1 MNKNT
6 QNKNRKMSKLSSYL
20 KVSCSALILSS
31 SLVGYGFTKD
41 AFAATQDS
49 QTPSSENT
57 KHIQKDLQDAINK
70 AKKDI
75 NQLKSLSAVELK
87 SYKEDIESA
96 KDRTEIKDIIKEA
109 KKENTATAQENATD
123 VSNKDNNIETDS
135 TESPS
140 TQDVSTEEK
149 ATTTNDDDT
158 SADNTS
164 NTSSELDKIVSDL
177 DDLSNKVDTSQQND
191 ATTNESSTS
200 ESNTFENTTD
210 EVTKEEPTTEES
222 TKEEPTTESNSNQTT
237 SSKSHSSVVDK
248 LDSIKNDIDSAKKDI
263 ESSKDNTSNQLSSNE
278 NSTEEATT
286 ESIEKDDSTKET
298 PSTENTTRSSS
309 NHHLLDGLAELNNI
323 NKDQNLDNDALHHQ
337 FDKINNQLSEAEK
350 INQDIS
356 KIEKDQA
363 DSSHLYINRKLDQL
377 SDLRNKVQ
385 NQADL
390 AKKDKQAIDNDIE
403 TVRKNVE
410 NNRDII
416 LNRLQ
421 QASDKQRAAED
432 VLNSVLSKNEAQ
444 DILKNI
450 KTKGQSD
457 KQIADQIMEQI
468 DGLTSTTSDDIL
480 KSMLEQATNK
490 EDLLKTIL
498 STRLGQNE
506 AATIAKR
513 LANAHLTNSQI
524 VDRLKQAF
532 NQQGLVS
539 GDDILNNILDKTS
552 NRKKAIETMLAT
564 KLNQAKANA
573 LADIISRVQSDK
585 ANALDLVKSTIN
597 GKANDLL
604 QLQNNLGQAKNRLN
618 YILDPIL
625 NRPSL
630 LDRITGNTSGSNLG
644 SSLLGNGLDLL
655 GGLTGNNLL
664 GNLPSG
670 SSLLDGLT
678 NGNSLLDGISDIPNP
693 TQGLSLGNLGDDGL
707 LSGLFNDDGNL
718 SLPATGE
725 AIKKNWV
732 PIAAV
737 IAIAGGALVWF
748 SRRKHHQSNN

>member
-6 QNKNRKMSKLSSYL
+6 QNENRKMSKLSSYL

-41 AFAATQDS
+41 AFAATQDAE
-49 QTPSSENT
+49 TATSET
-57 KHIQKDLQDAINK
+57 STHVQKDLKDAINK

-75 NQLKSLSAVELK
+75 KQLKHLSAVELK

-96 KDRTEIKDIIKEA
+96 KNQTEIKNIIKEA
-109 KKENTATAQENATD
+109 KKENKATAQENTTD
-123 VSNKDNNIETDS
+123 VSNRDNS
-135 TESPS
+135 TASSS
-140 TQDVSTEEK
+140 TQDASTEEK
-149 ATTTNDDDT
+149 ATTSHDT
-158 SADNTS
+158 SADDTS
-164 NTSSELDKIVSDL
+164 NISNDLDNIVSDL
-177 DDLSNKVDTSQQND
+177 DALSNKVDSDQQKD
-191 ATTNESSTS
+191 ATTSNESSSS
-200 ESNTFENTTD
+200 ESNTSENTTD
-210 EVTKEEPTTEES
+210 EVTKEEPTMEES
-222 TKEEPTTESNSNQTT
+222 SKEAPTTEDPSNQPT
-237 SSKSHSSVVDK
+237 SSKSETSIVDK
-248 LDSIKNDIDSAKKDI
+248 LDSIKNDIDSAKKDM
-263 ESSKDNTSNQLSSNE
+263 ESSKENNSNQLPSDDN
-278 NSTEEATT
+278 NTEEATT
-286 ESIEKDDSTKET
+286 ELSSTQEAPT
-298 PSTENTTRSSS
+298 TEDTAHSNS
-309 NHHLLDGLAELNNI
+309 NHHVLDGLAKLNNTH
-323 NKDQNLDNDALHHQ
+323 KDQDLDTDARHHQ
-337 FDKINNQLSEAEK
+337 FDKVNHQLSETEK
-350 INQDIS
+350 INQAIA
-356 KIEKDQA
+356 KIENSKDDA
-363 DSSHLYINRKLDQL
+363 SHLYINRKLDQL
-377 SDLRNKVQ
+377 SDLRDKIQ
-385 NQADL
+385 HQADL

-403 TVRKNVE
+403 TVRKNIE

-421 QASDKQRAAED
+421 QASDKQHAAED
-432 VLNSVLSKNEAQ
+432 ILNSVFSKNEAQ
-444 DILKNI
+444 HILKNI

-457 KQIADQIMEQI
+457 KQIADQIMKQI

-513 LANAHLTNSQI
+513 LANDHLTNSQI

-532 NQQGLVS
+532 NQHGLVS
-539 GDDILNNILDKTS
+539 SDDILNDILDKTS
-552 NRKKAIETMLAT
+552 NRKQAIETMLAT

-604 QLQNNLGQAKNRLN
+604 QLQNSLGQAKNRLN
-618 YILDPIL
+618 YILDPIV

-644 SSLLGNGLDLL
+644 SSLLGN
-655 GGLTGNNLL
+655 
-664 GNLPSG
+664 LPPG

-693 TQGLSLGNLGDDGL
+693 TQGLSLGHLGDDGL
-707 LSGLFNDDGNL
+707 LSGLFNSDGNL

-725 AIKKNWV
+725 AIKKNWI

>member
-41 AFAATQDS
+41 AFAATQDAE
-49 QTPSSENT
+49 TATSET
-57 KHIQKDLQDAINK
+57 TTHVQKDLQDAMNK

-75 NQLKSLSAVELK
+75 KQLKHLSAVELK

-96 KDRTEIKDIIKEA
+96 KNQNEIKNIIKEA
-109 KKENTATAQENATD
+109 KKENKVTAQENTTD
-123 VSNKDNNIETDS
+123 VSNKDNS
-135 TESPS
+135 TESSS
-140 TQDVSTEEK
+140 TQDASTEEEEK
-149 ATTTNDDDT
+149 ATTSNDT

-164 NTSSELDKIVSDL
+164 NISNELDNIVSDL
-177 DDLSNKVDTSQQND
+177 DTLSNKVDSGQQKD
-191 ATTNESSTS
+191 ATTSNESSSS
-200 ESNTFENTTD
+200 ESNTSENTTD

-222 TKEEPTTESNSNQTT
+222 PKEVPTTEKPSNQTT
-237 SSKSHSSVVDK
+237 SSKSETSIVDK

-263 ESSKDNTSNQLSSNE
+263 ESSKENDSNQLPSDE
-278 NSTEEATT
+278 NSTEEETT
-286 ESIEKDDSTKET
+286 EPSSIQDAPT
-298 PSTENTTRSSS
+298 TENTTNSNS
-309 NHHLLDGLAELNNI
+309 NHHVLDGLAKLNDTH
-323 NKDQNLDNDALHHQ
+323 KDQDLDTDARHHQ
-337 FDKINNQLSEAEK
+337 FDKVNHQLSETEK
-350 INQDIS
+350 INQAIA
-356 KIEKDQA
+356 KIENSKDDA
-363 DSSHLYINRKLDQL
+363 SHLYINRKLDQL
-377 SDLRNKVQ
+377 SDLRDNIQ
-385 NQADL
+385 HQADL

-403 TVRKNVE
+403 TVRKNIE

-421 QASDKQRAAED
+421 QVSDKQRAAED
-432 VLNSVLSKNEAQ
+432 ILNSVFSKNEAQ
-444 DILKNI
+444 HILKNI

-457 KQIADQIMEQI
+457 KQIADQIMKQI

-513 LANAHLTNSQI
+513 LANDHLTNSQI

-532 NQQGLVS
+532 NQHGLVS
-539 GDDILNNILDKTS
+539 SDDILNDILDKTS
-552 NRKKAIETMLAT
+552 NRKQAIETMLAT

-604 QLQNNLGQAKNRLN
+604 QLQNSLGQAKNRLN
-618 YILDPIL
+618 YILDPIV

-644 SSLLGNGLDLL
+644 SNLLGNGLDLL
-655 GGLTGNNLL
+655 GGLTGSHLL

-678 NGNSLLDGISDIPNP
+678 NGNSLLDGISDIPDP
-693 TQGLSLGNLGDDGL
+693 TQGLSLGHLGDDGL
-707 LSGLFNDDGNL
+707 LSGLFNSDGNL

-725 AIKKNWV
+725 AIKKNWI

>member
-41 AFAATQDS
+41 AFAATQDAE
-49 QTPSSENT
+49 TATSET
-57 KHIQKDLQDAINK
+57 TTHVQKDLQDAMNK

-75 NQLKSLSAVELK
+75 KQLKHLSAVELK

-96 KDRTEIKDIIKEA
+96 KNQNEIKDIIKEA
-109 KKENTATAQENATD
+109 KKENKVTAQENTTD
-123 VSNKDNNIETDS
+123 VSNKDNS
-135 TESPS
+135 TESSS
-140 TQDVSTEEK
+140 TQDASTEEEEK
-149 ATTTNDDDT
+149 ATTSHDT

-164 NTSSELDKIVSDL
+164 NISNELDNIVSDL
-177 DDLSNKVDTSQQND
+177 DTLSNKVDSGQQKD
-191 ATTNESSTS
+191 ATTSNESSSS
-200 ESNTFENTTD
+200 ESNTSENTTD

-222 TKEEPTTESNSNQTT
+222 PKEVPTTEKPSNQTT
-237 SSKSHSSVVDK
+237 SSKSETSIVDK

-263 ESSKDNTSNQLSSNE
+263 ESSKENDSNQLPSDE
-278 NSTEEATT
+278 NSTEEETT
-286 ESIEKDDSTKET
+286 ESSSIQDAPT
-298 PSTENTTRSSS
+298 TENTTHSNS
-309 NHHLLDGLAELNNI
+309 NHHILDGLAKLNDTH
-323 NKDQNLDNDALHHQ
+323 KDQDLDTDARHHQ
-337 FDKINNQLSEAEK
+337 FDKVNHQLSETEK
-350 INQDIS
+350 INQAIA
-356 KIEKDQA
+356 KIENSKDDA
-363 DSSHLYINRKLDQL
+363 SHLYINRKLDQL
-377 SDLRNKVQ
+377 SDLRDNIQ
-385 NQADL
+385 HQADL

-403 TVRKNVE
+403 TVRKNIE

-421 QASDKQRAAED
+421 QASDKQHAAED
-432 VLNSVLSKNEAQ
+432 ILNSVFSKNEAQ
-444 DILKNI
+444 HILKNI

-457 KQIADQIMEQI
+457 KQIADQIMKQI

-513 LANAHLTNSQI
+513 LANDHLTNSQI

-532 NQQGLVS
+532 NQHGLVS
-539 GDDILNNILDKTS
+539 SDDILNDILDKTS
-552 NRKKAIETMLAT
+552 NRKQAIETMLAT

-604 QLQNNLGQAKNRLN
+604 QLQNSLGQAKNRLN
-618 YILDPIL
+618 YILDPIV

-644 SSLLGNGLDLL
+644 SNLLGNGLDLL
-655 GGLTGNNLL
+655 GGLTGSHLL

-693 TQGLSLGNLGDDGL
+693 TQGLSLGHLGDDGL
-707 LSGLFNDDGNL
+707 LSGLFNSDGNL

-725 AIKKNWV
+725 AIKKNWI

>member
-41 AFAATQDS
+41 AFAATQDAE
-49 QTPSSENT
+49 TATSET
-57 KHIQKDLQDAINK
+57 TTHVQKDLQDAMNK

-75 NQLKSLSAVELK
+75 KQLKHLSAVELK

-96 KDRTEIKDIIKEA
+96 KNQNEIKDIIKEA
-109 KKENTATAQENATD
+109 KKENKVTAQENTTD
-123 VSNKDNNIETDS
+123 VSNKDNS
-135 TESPS
+135 TESSS
-140 TQDVSTEEK
+140 TQDASTEEEEK
-149 ATTTNDDDT
+149 ATTSNDT

-164 NTSSELDKIVSDL
+164 NISNELDNIVSDL
-177 DDLSNKVDTSQQND
+177 DTLSNKVDSGQQKD
-191 ATTNESSTS
+191 ATTSNESSSS
-200 ESNTFENTTD
+200 ESNTSENTTD

-222 TKEEPTTESNSNQTT
+222 PKEVPTTEKPSNQTT
-237 SSKSHSSVVDK
+237 SSKSETSIVDK

-263 ESSKDNTSNQLSSNE
+263 ESSKENDSNQLPSDE
-278 NSTEEATT
+278 NSTEEETT
-286 ESIEKDDSTKET
+286 ESSSIQDAPT
-298 PSTENTTRSSS
+298 TENTTHSNS
-309 NHHLLDGLAELNNI
+309 NHHILDGLAKLNDTH
-323 NKDQNLDNDALHHQ
+323 KDQDLDTDARHHQ
-337 FDKINNQLSEAEK
+337 FDKVNHQLSETEK
-350 INQDIS
+350 INQAIA
-356 KIEKDQA
+356 KIENSKDDA
-363 DSSHLYINRKLDQL
+363 SHLYINRKLDQL
-377 SDLRNKVQ
+377 SDLRDKIQ

-403 TVRKNVE
+403 TVRKNIE

-421 QASDKQRAAED
+421 QVSDKQRAAED
-432 VLNSVLSKNEAQ
+432 VLNSVFSKNEAQ
-444 DILKNI
+444 HILKNI

-457 KQIADQIMEQI
+457 KQIADQIMKQI

-513 LANAHLTNSQI
+513 LANDHLTNSQI

-532 NQQGLVS
+532 NQHGLVS
-539 GDDILNNILDKTS
+539 SDDILNDILDKTS
-552 NRKKAIETMLAT
+552 NRKQAIETMLAT

-604 QLQNNLGQAKNRLN
+604 QLQNSLGQAKNRLN
-618 YILDPIL
+618 YILDPIV

-644 SSLLGNGLDLL
+644 SNLLGNGLDLL
-655 GGLTGNNLL
+655 GGLTGSHLL

-693 TQGLSLGNLGDDGL
+693 TQGLSLGHLGDDGL
-707 LSGLFNDDGNL
+707 LSGLFNSDGNL

-725 AIKKNWV
+725 AIKKNWI

>member
-1 MNKNT
+1 MKKLR
-6 QNKNRKMSKLSSYL
+6 QHSKFNSYL
-20 KVSCSALILSS
+20 KVSCSVLLMSGT
-31 SLVGYGFTKD
+31 LVGYGFTKD
-41 AFAATQDS
+41 GFAQSNDRIDNV
-49 QTPSSENT
+49 SSEMTSVQN
-57 KHIQKDLQDAINK
+57 KLDKAIDK
-70 AKKDI
+70 AKTKIDRLKYLQATDI
-75 NQLKSLSAVELK
+75 K

-96 KDRTEIKDIIKEA
+96 KNQNEIKDIIKEA
-109 KKENTATAQENATD
+109 KKENKVTAQENTTD
-123 VSNKDNNIETDS
+123 VSNKDNS
-135 TESPS
+135 TESSS
-140 TQDVSTEEK
+140 TQDASTEEEEK
-149 ATTTNDDDT
+149 ATTSNDT

-164 NTSSELDKIVSDL
+164 NISNELDNIVSDL
-177 DDLSNKVDTSQQND
+177 DTLSNKVDSGQQKD
-191 ATTNESSTS
+191 ATTSNESSSS
-200 ESNTFENTTD
+200 ESNTSENTTD

-222 TKEEPTTESNSNQTT
+222 PKEVPTTEKPSNQTT
-237 SSKSHSSVVDK
+237 SSKSETSIVDK

-263 ESSKDNTSNQLSSNE
+263 ESSKENDSNQLPSDE
-278 NSTEEATT
+278 NSTEEETT
-286 ESIEKDDSTKET
+286 ESSSIQDAPT
-298 PSTENTTRSSS
+298 TENTTHSNS
-309 NHHLLDGLAELNNI
+309 NHHILDGLAKLNDTH
-323 NKDQNLDNDALHHQ
+323 KDQDLDTDARHHQ
-337 FDKINNQLSEAEK
+337 FDKVNHQLSETEK
-350 INQDIS
+350 INQAIA
-356 KIEKDQA
+356 KIENSKDDA
-363 DSSHLYINRKLDQL
+363 SHLYINRKLDQL
-377 SDLRNKVQ
+377 SDLRDNIQ
-385 NQADL
+385 HQADL

-403 TVRKNVE
+403 TVRKNIE

-421 QASDKQRAAED
+421 QVSDKQRAAED
-432 VLNSVLSKNEAQ
+432 VLNSVFSKNEAQ
-444 DILKNI
+444 HILKNI

-457 KQIADQIMEQI
+457 KQIADQIMKQI

-513 LANAHLTNSQI
+513 LANDHLTNSQI

-532 NQQGLVS
+532 NQHGLVS
-539 GDDILNNILDKTS
+539 SDDILNDILDKTS
-552 NRKKAIETMLAT
+552 NRKQAIETMLAT

-604 QLQNNLGQAKNRLN
+604 QLQNSLGQAKNRLN
-618 YILDPIL
+618 YILDPIV

-644 SSLLGNGLDLL
+644 SNLLGNGLDLL
-655 GGLTGNNLL
+655 GGLTGSHLL

-693 TQGLSLGNLGDDGL
+693 TQGLSLGHLGDDGL
-707 LSGLFNDDGNL
+707 LSGLFNSDGNL

-725 AIKKNWV
+725 AIKKNWI

>member
-41 AFAATQDS
+41 AFAATQDAE
-49 QTPSSENT
+49 TATSET
-57 KHIQKDLQDAINK
+57 TTHVQKDLQDAMNK

-75 NQLKSLSAVELK
+75 KQLKHLSAVELK

-96 KDRTEIKDIIKEA
+96 KNQNEIKDIIKEA
-109 KKENTATAQENATD
+109 KKENKVTAQENTTD
-123 VSNKDNNIETDS
+123 VSNKDNS
-135 TESPS
+135 TESSS
-140 TQDVSTEEK
+140 TQDASTEEEEK
-149 ATTTNDDDT
+149 ATTSNDT

-164 NTSSELDKIVSDL
+164 NISNELDNIVSDL
-177 DDLSNKVDTSQQND
+177 DTLSNKVDSGQQKD
-191 ATTNESSTS
+191 ATTSNESSSS
-200 ESNTFENTTD
+200 ESNTSENTTD

-222 TKEEPTTESNSNQTT
+222 PKEVPTTEKPSNQTT
-237 SSKSHSSVVDK
+237 SSKSETSIVDK

-263 ESSKDNTSNQLSSNE
+263 ESSKENDSNQLPSDE
-278 NSTEEATT
+278 NSTEEETT
-286 ESIEKDDSTKET
+286 ESSSIQDAPT
-298 PSTENTTRSSS
+298 TENTTHSNS
-309 NHHLLDGLAELNNI
+309 NHHILDGLAKLNDTH
-323 NKDQNLDNDALHHQ
+323 KDQDLDTDARHHQ
-337 FDKINNQLSEAEK
+337 FDKVNHQLSETEK
-350 INQDIS
+350 INQAIA
-356 KIEKDQA
+356 KIENSKDDA
-363 DSSHLYINRKLDQL
+363 SHLYINRKLDQL
-377 SDLRNKVQ
+377 ADLRDKIQ

-403 TVRKNVE
+403 TVRKNIE

-421 QASDKQRAAED
+421 QASDKQHAAED
-432 VLNSVLSKNEAQ
+432 ILNSVFSKNEAQ
-444 DILKNI
+444 HILKNI

-457 KQIADQIMEQI
+457 KQIADQIMKQI

-513 LANAHLTNSQI
+513 LANDHLTNSQI

-532 NQQGLVS
+532 NQHGLVS
-539 GDDILNNILDKTS
+539 SDDILNDILDKTS
-552 NRKKAIETMLAT
+552 NRKQAIETMLAT

-604 QLQNNLGQAKNRLN
+604 QLQNSLGQAKNRLN
-618 YILDPIL
+618 YILDPIV

-644 SSLLGNGLDLL
+644 SNLLGNGLDLL
-655 GGLTGNNLL
+655 GGLTGSHLL

-693 TQGLSLGNLGDDGL
+693 TQGLSLGHLGDDGL
-707 LSGLFNDDGNL
+707 LSGLFNSDGNL

-725 AIKKNWV
+725 AIKKNWI

>member
-41 AFAATQDS
+41 AFAATQDAE
-49 QTPSSENT
+49 TATSET
-57 KHIQKDLQDAINK
+57 TTHVQKDLQDAMNK

-75 NQLKSLSAVELK
+75 KQLKHLSAVELK

-96 KDRTEIKDIIKEA
+96 KNQNEIKNIIKEA
-109 KKENTATAQENATD
+109 KKENKVTAQENTTD
-123 VSNKDNNIETDS
+123 VSNKDNS
-135 TESPS
+135 TESSS
-140 TQDVSTEEK
+140 TQDVSTEEEEK
-149 ATTTNDDDT
+149 ATTSNDT

-164 NTSSELDKIVSDL
+164 NISNELDNIVSDL
-177 DDLSNKVDTSQQND
+177 DTLSNKVDSGQQKDAKTS
-191 ATTNESSTS
+191 NESSST
-200 ESNTFENTTD
+200 ESNTSENTTD

-222 TKEEPTTESNSNQTT
+222 PKEMPTTEKPSNQTT
-237 SSKSHSSVVDK
+237 SSKSETSIVDK

-263 ESSKDNTSNQLSSNE
+263 ESSKENDSNQLPSDE
-278 NSTEEATT
+278 NSTEEETT
-286 ESIEKDDSTKET
+286 ESSSIQDAPT
-298 PSTENTTRSSS
+298 TENTTHSNS
-309 NHHLLDGLAELNNI
+309 NHHILEGLAKLNDTH
-323 NKDQNLDNDALHHQ
+323 KDQDLDTDARYHQ
-337 FDKINNQLSEAEK
+337 FDKVNRQLSEAEK
-350 INQDIS
+350 INQAIA
-356 KIEKDQA
+356 KIENNKDDA
-363 DSSHLYINRKLDQL
+363 SHLYINRKLDQL
-377 SDLRNKVQ
+377 SDLRDNIQ
-385 NQADL
+385 HQADL

-403 TVRKNVE
+403 TVRKNIE

-421 QASDKQRAAED
+421 QVSDKQRAAED
-432 VLNSVLSKNEAQ
+432 ILNSVFSKNEAQ
-444 DILKNI
+444 HILKNI

-457 KQIADQIMEQI
+457 KQIADQIMKQI

-513 LANAHLTNSQI
+513 LANDHLTNSQI

-532 NQQGLVS
+532 NQHGLVS
-539 GDDILNNILDKTS
+539 SDDILNDILDKTS
-552 NRKKAIETMLAT
+552 NRKQAIETMLAT

-604 QLQNNLGQAKNRLN
+604 QLQNSLGQAKNRLN
-618 YILDPIL
+618 YILDPIV

-644 SSLLGNGLDLL
+644 SNLLGNGLDLL
-655 GGLTGNNLL
+655 GGLTGSHLL

-693 TQGLSLGNLGDDGL
+693 TQGLSLGHLGDDGL
-707 LSGLFNDDGNL
+707 LSGLFNSDGNL

-725 AIKKNWV
+725 AIKKNWI

>member
-41 AFAATQDS
+41 AFAATQDAE
-49 QTPSSENT
+49 TATSET
-57 KHIQKDLQDAINK
+57 TTHVQKDLQDAMNK

-75 NQLKSLSAVELK
+75 KQLKHLSAVELK

-96 KDRTEIKDIIKEA
+96 KNQNEIKNIIKEA
-109 KKENTATAQENATD
+109 KKENKVTAQENTTD
-123 VSNKDNNIETDS
+123 VSNKDNS
-135 TESPS
+135 TESSS
-140 TQDVSTEEK
+140 TQDASTEEEK
-149 ATTTNDDDT
+149 ATTSNDT

-164 NTSSELDKIVSDL
+164 NISNELDNIVSDI
-177 DDLSNKVDTSQQND
+177 DTLSNKVDSGQQKD
-191 ATTNESSTS
+191 ATTSNESSSS
-200 ESNTFENTTD
+200 ESNTSENTTD

-222 TKEEPTTESNSNQTT
+222 PKEMPTTEKPSNQTT
-237 SSKSHSSVVDK
+237 SSKSETSIVDK

-263 ESSKDNTSNQLSSNE
+263 ESSKENDSNQLPSDE
-278 NSTEEATT
+278 NSTEEETT
-286 ESIEKDDSTKET
+286 ESSSTQDSPT
-298 PSTENTTRSSS
+298 TEDTTRSNS
-309 NHHLLDGLAELNNI
+309 NHHILEGLAKLNDTH
-323 NKDQNLDNDALHHQ
+323 KDQDLDTDARHHQ
-337 FDKINNQLSEAEK
+337 FDKVNHQLSETEK
-350 INQDIS
+350 INQAIA
-356 KIEKDQA
+356 KIENSKDDA
-363 DSSHLYINRKLDQL
+363 SHLYINRKLDQL
-377 SDLRNKVQ
+377 SDLRDNIQ
-385 NQADL
+385 HQADL

-403 TVRKNVE
+403 TVRKNIE

-421 QASDKQRAAED
+421 QVSDKQRAAED
-432 VLNSVLSKNEAQ
+432 ILNSVFSKNEAQ
-444 DILKNI
+444 HILKNI

-457 KQIADQIMEQI
+457 KQIADQIMKHI

-513 LANAHLTNSQI
+513 LANDHLTNSQI

-532 NQQGLVS
+532 NQHGLVS
-539 GDDILNNILDKTS
+539 SDDILNDILDKTS
-552 NRKKAIETMLAT
+552 NRKQAIETMLAT

-604 QLQNNLGQAKNRLN
+604 QLQNSLGQAKNRLN
-618 YILDPIL
+618 YILDPIV

-644 SSLLGNGLDLL
+644 SNLLGNGLDLL
-655 GGLTGNNLL
+655 GGLTGSHLL
-664 GNLPSG
+664 GNLPLG

-693 TQGLSLGNLGDDGL
+693 TQGLSLGHLGDDGL
-707 LSGLFNDDGNL
+707 LSGLFNSDGNL

-725 AIKKNWV
+725 AIKKNWI

>member
-41 AFAATQDS
+41 AFAATQDAE
-49 QTPSSENT
+49 TATSET
-57 KHIQKDLQDAINK
+57 TTHVQKDLQDAMNK

-75 NQLKSLSAVELK
+75 KQLKHLSAVELK

-96 KDRTEIKDIIKEA
+96 KNQNEIKNIIKEA
-109 KKENTATAQENATD
+109 KKENKVTAQENTTD
-123 VSNKDNNIETDS
+123 VSNKDNS
-135 TESPS
+135 TESSS
-140 TQDVSTEEK
+140 TQDASTEEEEK
-149 ATTTNDDDT
+149 ATTSNDT

-164 NTSSELDKIVSDL
+164 NISNELDNIVSDL
-177 DDLSNKVDTSQQND
+177 DTLSNKVDSGQQKD
-191 ATTNESSTS
+191 ATTSNESSSS
-200 ESNTFENTTD
+200 ESNTSENTTD

-222 TKEEPTTESNSNQTT
+222 PKEMPTTEKPSNQTT
-237 SSKSHSSVVDK
+237 SSKSETSIVDK

-263 ESSKDNTSNQLSSNE
+263 ESSKENDSNQLPSDE
-278 NSTEEATT
+278 NSTEEETT
-286 ESIEKDDSTKET
+286 ESSSTQDSPT
-298 PSTENTTRSSS
+298 TEDTTNSNS
-309 NHHLLDGLAELNNI
+309 NHHVLDGLAKLNDTH
-323 NKDQNLDNDALHHQ
+323 KDQDLDTDARYHQ
-337 FDKINNQLSEAEK
+337 FDKVNRQLSEAEK
-350 INQDIS
+350 INQAIA
-356 KIEKDQA
+356 KIENSKDDA
-363 DSSHLYINRKLDQL
+363 SHLYINRKLDQL
-377 SDLRNKVQ
+377 SDLRDNIQ
-385 NQADL
+385 HQADL

-403 TVRKNVE
+403 TVRKNIE

-421 QASDKQRAAED
+421 QVSDKQRAAED
-432 VLNSVLSKNEAQ
+432 ILNSVFSKNEAQ
-444 DILKNI
+444 HILKNI

-457 KQIADQIMEQI
+457 KQIADQIMKQI

-513 LANAHLTNSQI
+513 LANDHLTNSQI

-532 NQQGLVS
+532 NQHGLVS
-539 GDDILNNILDKTS
+539 SDDILNDILDKTS
-552 NRKKAIETMLAT
+552 NRKQAIETMLAT
-564 KLNQAKANA
+564 KLNQAKANV

-604 QLQNNLGQAKNRLN
+604 QLQNSLGQAKNRLN
-618 YILDPIL
+618 YILDPIV

-644 SSLLGNGLDLL
+644 SNLLGNGLDLL
-655 GGLTGNNLL
+655 GGLTGSHLL

-693 TQGLSLGNLGDDGL
+693 TQGLSLGHLGDDGL
-707 LSGLFNDDGNL
+707 LSGLFNSDGNL

-725 AIKKNWV
+725 AIKKNWI

-748 SRRKHHQSNN
+748 SRRKHHKSNN

>member
-6 QNKNRKMSKLSSYL
+6 QNENRKMSKLSSYL

-41 AFAATQDS
+41 AFAATQDAE
-49 QTPSSENT
+49 TATSET
-57 KHIQKDLQDAINK
+57 STHVQKDLQDAINK

-75 NQLKSLSAVELK
+75 KQLKHLSAVELK

-96 KDRTEIKDIIKEA
+96 KNQTEIKNIIKEA
-109 KKENTATAQENATD
+109 KKENKATAQENTTD
-123 VSNKDNNIETDS
+123 VSNKDNS
-135 TESPS
+135 TESSS
-140 TQDVSTEEK
+140 TQDASTEEK
-149 ATTTNDDDT
+149 ATTSHDT
-158 SADNTS
+158 SADDTS
-164 NTSSELDKIVSDL
+164 NISNDLDNIVSDL
-177 DDLSNKVDTSQQND
+177 DALSNKVDSGQQKD
-191 ATTNESSTS
+191 ATTSNESSSS
-200 ESNTFENTTD
+200 ESNTSENTTD
-210 EVTKEEPTTEES
+210 EVTKEESTTEES
-222 TKEEPTTESNSNQTT
+222 SKEAPTTEDPSNQPT
-237 SSKSHSSVVDK
+237 SSKSETSIVDK
-248 LDSIKNDIDSAKKDI
+248 LDSIKNDIDSAKKDM
-263 ESSKDNTSNQLSSNE
+263 ESSKE
-278 NSTEEATT
+278 N
-286 ESIEKDDSTKET
+286 
-298 PSTENTTRSSS
+298 NS
-309 NHHLLDGLAELNNI
+309 NHHVLDELAKLNNTH
-323 NKDQNLDNDALHHQ
+323 KDQDLDTDVRHHQ
-337 FDKINNQLSEAEK
+337 FDKVNHQLSETEK
-350 INQDIS
+350 INQAIA
-356 KIEKDQA
+356 KIENSKDDA
-363 DSSHLYINRKLDQL
+363 SHLYINRKLDQL
-377 SDLRNKVQ
+377 SDLRDNIQ
-385 NQADL
+385 HQADL

-403 TVRKNVE
+403 TVRKNIE

-421 QASDKQRAAED
+421 QASDKQHAVED
-432 VLNSVLSKNEAQ
+432 ILNSVFSKNEAQ
-444 DILKNI
+444 HILKNI

-457 KQIADQIMEQI
+457 KQIADQIMKQI

-513 LANAHLTNSQI
+513 LANDHLTNSQI
-524 VDRLKQAF
+524 VERLKQAF
-532 NQQGLVS
+532 NQHGLVS
-539 GDDILNNILDKTS
+539 SDDILNDILDKTS
-552 NRKKAIETMLAT
+552 NRKQAIETMLAT

-604 QLQNNLGQAKNRLN
+604 QLQNSLGQAKNRLN
-618 YILDPIL
+618 YILDPIV

-644 SSLLGNGLDLL
+644 SNLLGNGLDLL
-655 GGLTGNNLL
+655 GGLTGSHLL

-693 TQGLSLGNLGDDGL
+693 TQGLSLGHLGDDGL
-707 LSGLFNDDGNL
+707 LSGLFNSDGNL

-725 AIKKNWV
+725 AIKKNWI
-732 PIAAV
+732 PIVAV

>member
-41 AFAATQDS
+41 AFAATQDAE
-49 QTPSSENT
+49 TATSET
-57 KHIQKDLQDAINK
+57 STHVQKDLQE
-70 AKKDI
+70 DI
-75 NQLKSLSAVELK
+75 KQLKHLSAVELK

-96 KDRTEIKDIIKEA
+96 KNQTEIKNIIKEA
-109 KKENTATAQENATD
+109 KKENKATAQENTTD
-123 VSNKDNNIETDS
+123 VSNKDNS
-135 TESPS
+135 TESSS
-140 TQDVSTEEK
+140 TQDASTEEK
-149 ATTTNDDDT
+149 ATTSHDT
-158 SADNTS
+158 SADDTS
-164 NTSSELDKIVSDL
+164 NISNDLDNIVSDL
-177 DDLSNKVDTSQQND
+177 DALSNKVDSGQQKD
-191 ATTNESSTS
+191 ATTSNESSSS
-200 ESNTFENTTD
+200 ESNTSENTTD
-210 EVTKEEPTTEES
+210 EVTKEESTTEES
-222 TKEEPTTESNSNQTT
+222 SKEAPTTEDPSNQPT
-237 SSKSHSSVVDK
+237 SSKSETSIVDK
-248 LDSIKNDIDSAKKDI
+248 LDSIKNDIDSAKKDM
-263 ESSKDNTSNQLSSNE
+263 ESSKENNSNQLPSDDN
-278 NSTEEATT
+278 NTEEATT
-286 ESIEKDDSTKET
+286 ESSSTQEAPT
-298 PSTENTTRSSS
+298 TEDTTHSNS
-309 NHHLLDGLAELNNI
+309 NHHLLDELAKLNNTH
-323 NKDQNLDNDALHHQ
+323 KDQDLDTDVRHHQ
-337 FDKINNQLSEAEK
+337 FDKVNHQLSETEK
-350 INQDIS
+350 INQAIA
-356 KIEKDQA
+356 KIENSKDDA
-363 DSSHLYINRKLDQL
+363 SHLYINRKLDQL
-377 SDLRNKVQ
+377 SDLRDKIQ

-403 TVRKNVE
+403 TVRKNIE

-421 QASDKQRAAED
+421 QASDKQHAAED
-432 VLNSVLSKNEAQ
+432 ILNSVFSKNEAQ
-444 DILKNI
+444 HILKNI

-457 KQIADQIMEQI
+457 KQIADQIMKQI

-513 LANAHLTNSQI
+513 LANDHLTNSQI

-532 NQQGLVS
+532 NQHGLVS
-539 GDDILNNILDKTS
+539 SDDILNDILDKTS
-552 NRKKAIETMLAT
+552 NRKQAIETM
-564 KLNQAKANA
+564 

-604 QLQNNLGQAKNRLN
+604 QLQNSLGQAKNRLN
-618 YILDPIL
+618 YILDPIV

-644 SSLLGNGLDLL
+644 SS
-655 GGLTGNNLL
+655 LL

-678 NGNSLLDGISDIPNP
+678 NGNSLLDGISDIPDP
-693 TQGLSLGNLGDDGL
+693 TQGLSLGHLGDDGL
-707 LSGLFNDDGNL
+707 LSGLFNSDGNL

-725 AIKKNWV
+725 AIKKNWI

>member
-41 AFAATQDS
+41 AFAATQDAE
-49 QTPSSENT
+49 TATSET
-57 KHIQKDLQDAINK
+57 TTHVQKDLQDAMNK

-75 NQLKSLSAVELK
+75 KQLKHLSAVELK

-96 KDRTEIKDIIKEA
+96 KNQNEIKNIIKEA
-109 KKENTATAQENATD
+109 KKENKVTAQENTTD
-123 VSNKDNNIETDS
+123 VSNKDNS
-135 TESPS
+135 TESSS
-140 TQDVSTEEK
+140 TQDASTEEK
-149 ATTTNDDDT
+149 ATTSNDT

-164 NTSSELDKIVSDL
+164 NISNELDNIVSDL
-177 DDLSNKVDTSQQND
+177 DTLSNKVDSGQQKD
-191 ATTNESSTS
+191 ATTSNESSSS
-200 ESNTFENTTD
+200 ESNTSENTTD

-222 TKEEPTTESNSNQTT
+222 PKEVPTTEKPSNQTT
-237 SSKSHSSVVDK
+237 SSKSETSIVDK

-263 ESSKDNTSNQLSSNE
+263 ESSKENDSNQLPSDE
-278 NSTEEATT
+278 NSTEEETT
-286 ESIEKDDSTKET
+286 ESSSIQDAPT
-298 PSTENTTRSSS
+298 TENTTHSNS
-309 NHHLLDGLAELNNI
+309 NHHILDGLAKLNDTH
-323 NKDQNLDNDALHHQ
+323 KDQDLDTDARHHQ
-337 FDKINNQLSEAEK
+337 FDKVNHQLSETEK
-350 INQDIS
+350 INQAIA
-356 KIEKDQA
+356 KIENSKDDA
-363 DSSHLYINRKLDQL
+363 SHLYINRKLDQL
-377 SDLRNKVQ
+377 SDLRDNIQ
-385 NQADL
+385 HQADL

-403 TVRKNVE
+403 TVRKNIE

-421 QASDKQRAAED
+421 QVSDKQRAAED
-432 VLNSVLSKNEAQ
+432 VLNSVFSKNEAQ
-444 DILKNI
+444 HILKNI

-457 KQIADQIMEQI
+457 KQIADQIMKQI

-513 LANAHLTNSQI
+513 LANDHLTNSQI

-532 NQQGLVS
+532 NQHGLVS
-539 GDDILNNILDKTS
+539 SDDILNDILDKTS
-552 NRKKAIETMLAT
+552 NRKQAIETMLAT

-604 QLQNNLGQAKNRLN
+604 QLQNSLGQAKNRLN
-618 YILDPIL
+618 YILDPIV

-644 SSLLGNGLDLL
+644 SNLLGNGLDLL
-655 GGLTGNNLL
+655 GGLTGSHLL

-693 TQGLSLGNLGDDGL
+693 TQGLSLGHLGDDGL
-707 LSGLFNDDGNL
+707 LSGLFNSDGNL

-725 AIKKNWV
+725 AIKKNWI

-748 SRRKHHQSNN
+748 SRRKHHQSND

>member
-41 AFAATQDS
+41 AFAATQDAE
-49 QTPSSENT
+49 TATSET
-57 KHIQKDLQDAINK
+57 TTHVQKDLQDAMNK

-75 NQLKSLSAVELK
+75 KQLKHLSAVELK

-96 KDRTEIKDIIKEA
+96 KNQNEIKNIIKEA
-109 KKENTATAQENATD
+109 KKENKVTAQENTTD
-123 VSNKDNNIETDS
+123 VSNKDNS
-135 TESPS
+135 TESSS
-140 TQDVSTEEK
+140 TQDASTEEEEK
-149 ATTTNDDDT
+149 ATTSNDT

-164 NTSSELDKIVSDL
+164 NISNELDNIVSDL
-177 DDLSNKVDTSQQND
+177 DTLSNKVDSGQQKD
-191 ATTNESSTS
+191 ATTSNESSSS
-200 ESNTFENTTD
+200 ESNTSENTTD

-222 TKEEPTTESNSNQTT
+222 PKEVPTTEKPSNQTT
-237 SSKSHSSVVDK
+237 SSKSETSIVDK

-263 ESSKDNTSNQLSSNE
+263 ESSKENDSNQLPSDE
-278 NSTEEATT
+278 NSTEEETT
-286 ESIEKDDSTKET
+286 ESSSIQDAPT
-298 PSTENTTRSSS
+298 TENTTHSNS
-309 NHHLLDGLAELNNI
+309 NHHILEGLAKLNDTH
-323 NKDQNLDNDALHHQ
+323 KDQDLDTDARHHQ
-337 FDKINNQLSEAEK
+337 FDKVNHQLSETEK
-350 INQDIS
+350 INQAIA
-356 KIEKDQA
+356 KIENSKDDA
-363 DSSHLYINRKLDQL
+363 SHLYINRKLDQL
-377 SDLRNKVQ
+377 SDLRDNIQ
-385 NQADL
+385 HQADL

-403 TVRKNVE
+403 TVRKNIE

-421 QASDKQRAAED
+421 QVSDKQRAAED
-432 VLNSVLSKNEAQ
+432 ILNSVFSKNEAQ
-444 DILKNI
+444 HILKNI

-457 KQIADQIMEQI
+457 KQIADQIMKQI

-513 LANAHLTNSQI
+513 LANDHLTNSQI

-532 NQQGLVS
+532 NQHGLVS
-539 GDDILNNILDKTS
+539 SDDILNDILDKTS
-552 NRKKAIETMLAT
+552 NRKQAIETMLAT

-604 QLQNNLGQAKNRLN
+604 QLQNSLGQAKNRLN
-618 YILDPIL
+618 YILDPIV

-644 SSLLGNGLDLL
+644 SNLLGNGLDLL
-655 GGLTGNNLL
+655 GGLTGSHLL

-693 TQGLSLGNLGDDGL
+693 TQGLSLGHLGDDGL
-707 LSGLFNDDGNL
+707 LSGLFNSDGNL

-725 AIKKNWV
+725 AIKKNWI

>member
-41 AFAATQDS
+41 AFAATQDAE
-49 QTPSSENT
+49 TATSET
-57 KHIQKDLQDAINK
+57 TTHVQKDLQDAMNK

-75 NQLKSLSAVELK
+75 KQLKHLSAVELK

-96 KDRTEIKDIIKEA
+96 KNQNEIKNIIKEA
-109 KKENTATAQENATD
+109 KKENKVTAQENTTD
-123 VSNKDNNIETDS
+123 VSNKDNS
-135 TESPS
+135 TESSS
-140 TQDVSTEEK
+140 TQDASTEEEEK
-149 ATTTNDDDT
+149 ATTSNDT

-164 NTSSELDKIVSDL
+164 NILNELDNIVSDL
-177 DDLSNKVDTSQQND
+177 DTLSNKVDSGQQKD
-191 ATTNESSTS
+191 ATTSNESSS
-200 ESNTFENTTD
+200 SGSNTSENTTD

-222 TKEEPTTESNSNQTT
+222 PKEMPTTEKPSNQTT
-237 SSKSHSSVVDK
+237 SSKSETSIVDK

-263 ESSKDNTSNQLSSNE
+263 ESSKENDSNQLPSDE
-278 NSTEEATT
+278 NSTEEETT
-286 ESIEKDDSTKET
+286 ESSSIQDAPT
-298 PSTENTTRSSS
+298 TENTTHSNS
-309 NHHLLDGLAELNNI
+309 NHHILEGLAKLNDTH
-323 NKDQNLDNDALHHQ
+323 KDQDLDTDARHHQ
-337 FDKINNQLSEAEK
+337 FDKVNHQLSETEK
-350 INQDIS
+350 INQAIA
-356 KIEKDQA
+356 KIENSQDDA
-363 DSSHLYINRKLDQL
+363 SHLYINRKLDQL
-377 SDLRNKVQ
+377 SDLRDKIQ

-403 TVRKNVE
+403 TVRKNIE

-421 QASDKQRAAED
+421 QVSDKQRAAED
-432 VLNSVLSKNEAQ
+432 ILNSVFSKNEAQ
-444 DILKNI
+444 HILKNI

-457 KQIADQIMEQI
+457 KQIADQIMKQI

-513 LANAHLTNSQI
+513 LANDHLTNSQI

-532 NQQGLVS
+532 NQHGLVS
-539 GDDILNNILDKTS
+539 SDDILNDILDKTS
-552 NRKKAIETMLAT
+552 NRKQAIETMLAT

-604 QLQNNLGQAKNRLN
+604 QLQNSLGQAKNRLN
-618 YILDPIL
+618 YILDPIV

-644 SSLLGNGLDLL
+644 SNLLGNGLDLL
-655 GGLTGNNLL
+655 GGLTGSHLL

-693 TQGLSLGNLGDDGL
+693 TQGLSLGHLGDDGL
-707 LSGLFNDDGNL
+707 LSGLFNSDGNL

-725 AIKKNWV
+725 AIKKNWI

>member
-41 AFAATQDS
+41 AFAATQDAE
-49 QTPSSENT
+49 TATSET
-57 KHIQKDLQDAINK
+57 TTHVQKDLQDAMNK

-75 NQLKSLSAVELK
+75 KQLKHLSAVELK

-96 KDRTEIKDIIKEA
+96 KNQNEIKDIIKEA
-109 KKENTATAQENATD
+109 KKENKVTAQENTTD
-123 VSNKDNNIETDS
+123 VSNKDNS
-135 TESPS
+135 TESSS
-140 TQDVSTEEK
+140 TQDASTEEEEK
-149 ATTTNDDDT
+149 ATTSNDT

-164 NTSSELDKIVSDL
+164 NISNELDNIVSDL
-177 DDLSNKVDTSQQND
+177 DTLSNKVDSGQQKD
-191 ATTNESSTS
+191 ATTSNESSSS
-200 ESNTFENTTD
+200 ESNTSENTTD

-222 TKEEPTTESNSNQTT
+222 PKEVPTTEKPSNQTT
-237 SSKSHSSVVDK
+237 SSKSETSIVDK

-263 ESSKDNTSNQLSSNE
+263 ESSKENDSNQLPSDE
-278 NSTEEATT
+278 NSTEEETT
-286 ESIEKDDSTKET
+286 EPSSIQDAPT
-298 PSTENTTRSSS
+298 TENTTNSNS
-309 NHHLLDGLAELNNI
+309 NHHVLDGLAKLNDTH
-323 NKDQNLDNDALHHQ
+323 KDQDLDTDARHHQ
-337 FDKINNQLSEAEK
+337 FDKVNHQLSETEK
-350 INQDIS
+350 INQAIA
-356 KIEKDQA
+356 KIENSKDDA
-363 DSSHLYINRKLDQL
+363 SHLYINRKLDQL
-377 SDLRNKVQ
+377 SDLRDNIQ
-385 NQADL
+385 HQADL

-403 TVRKNVE
+403 TVRKNIE

-421 QASDKQRAAED
+421 QVSDKQRAAED
-432 VLNSVLSKNEAQ
+432 VLNSVFSKNEAQ
-444 DILKNI
+444 HILKNI

-457 KQIADQIMEQI
+457 KQIADQIMKQI

-513 LANAHLTNSQI
+513 LANDHLTNSQI

-532 NQQGLVS
+532 NQHGLVS
-539 GDDILNNILDKTS
+539 SDDILNDILDKTS
-552 NRKKAIETMLAT
+552 NRKQAIETMLAT

-604 QLQNNLGQAKNRLN
+604 QLQNSLGQAKNRLN
-618 YILDPIL
+618 YILDPIV

-644 SSLLGNGLDLL
+644 SNLLGNGLDLL
-655 GGLTGNNLL
+655 GGLTGSHLL

-693 TQGLSLGNLGDDGL
+693 TQGLSLGHLGDDGL
-707 LSGLFNDDGNL
+707 LSGLFNSDGNL

-725 AIKKNWV
+725 AIKKNWI

>member
-41 AFAATQDS
+41 AFAATQDAE
-49 QTPSSENT
+49 TATSET
-57 KHIQKDLQDAINK
+57 TTHVQKDLQDAMNK

-75 NQLKSLSAVELK
+75 KQLKHLSAVELK

-96 KDRTEIKDIIKEA
+96 KNQNEIKDIIKEA
-109 KKENTATAQENATD
+109 KKENKVTAQENTTD
-123 VSNKDNNIETDS
+123 VSNKDNS
-135 TESPS
+135 TESSS
-140 TQDVSTEEK
+140 TQDASTEEEEK
-149 ATTTNDDDT
+149 ATTSNDT

-164 NTSSELDKIVSDL
+164 NISNELDNIVSDL
-177 DDLSNKVDTSQQND
+177 DTLSNKVDSGQQKD
-191 ATTNESSTS
+191 ATTSNESSSS
-200 ESNTFENTTD
+200 ESNTSENTTD

-222 TKEEPTTESNSNQTT
+222 PKEVPTTEKPSNQTT
-237 SSKSHSSVVDK
+237 SSKSETSIVDK

-263 ESSKDNTSNQLSSNE
+263 ESSKENDSNQLPSDE
-278 NSTEEATT
+278 NSTEEETT
-286 ESIEKDDSTKET
+286 ESSSIQDAPT
-298 PSTENTTRSSS
+298 TENTTHSNS
-309 NHHLLDGLAELNNI
+309 NHHILDGLAKLNDTH
-323 NKDQNLDNDALHHQ
+323 KDQDLDTDARHHQ
-337 FDKINNQLSEAEK
+337 FDKVNHQLSETEK
-350 INQDIS
+350 INQAIA
-356 KIEKDQA
+356 KIENSKDDA
-363 DSSHLYINRKLDQL
+363 SHLYINRKLDQL
-377 SDLRNKVQ
+377 SDLRDKIQ

-403 TVRKNVE
+403 TVRKNIE

-421 QASDKQRAAED
+421 QASDKQHAAED
-432 VLNSVLSKNEAQ
+432 ILNSVFSKNEAQ
-444 DILKNI
+444 HILKNI

-457 KQIADQIMEQI
+457 KQIADQIMKQI

-513 LANAHLTNSQI
+513 LANDHLTNSQI

-532 NQQGLVS
+532 NQHGLVS
-539 GDDILNNILDKTS
+539 SDDILNDILDKTS
-552 NRKKAIETMLAT
+552 NRKQAIETMLAT

-604 QLQNNLGQAKNRLN
+604 QLQNSLGQAKNRLN
-618 YILDPIL
+618 YILDPIV

-644 SSLLGNGLDLL
+644 SNLLGNGLDLL
-655 GGLTGNNLL
+655 GGLTGSHLL

-693 TQGLSLGNLGDDGL
+693 TQGLSLGHLGDDGL
-707 LSGLFNDDGNL
+707 LSGLFNSDGNL

-725 AIKKNWV
+725 AIKKNWI

>member
-41 AFAATQDS
+41 AFAATQDAE
-49 QTPSSENT
+49 TATSET
-57 KHIQKDLQDAINK
+57 TTHVQKDLQDAMNK

-75 NQLKSLSAVELK
+75 KQLKHLSAVELK

-96 KDRTEIKDIIKEA
+96 KNQNEIKNIIKEA
-109 KKENTATAQENATD
+109 KKENKVTAQENTTD
-123 VSNKDNNIETDS
+123 VSNKDNS
-135 TESPS
+135 TESSS
-140 TQDVSTEEK
+140 TQDASTEEEEK
-149 ATTTNDDDT
+149 ATTSNDT

-164 NTSSELDKIVSDL
+164 NISNELDNIVSDL
-177 DDLSNKVDTSQQND
+177 DTLSNKVDSGQQKD
-191 ATTNESSTS
+191 ATTSNESSSS
-200 ESNTFENTTD
+200 ESNTSENTTD

-222 TKEEPTTESNSNQTT
+222 PKEMPTTEKPSNQTT
-237 SSKSHSSVVDK
+237 SSKSETSIVDK

-263 ESSKDNTSNQLSSNE
+263 ESSKENDSNQLPSDE
-278 NSTEEATT
+278 NSTEEETT
-286 ESIEKDDSTKET
+286 ESSSIQDAPT
-298 PSTENTTRSSS
+298 TENTTHSNS
-309 NHHLLDGLAELNNI
+309 NHHILEGLAKLNDTH
-323 NKDQNLDNDALHHQ
+323 KDQDLDTDARHHQ
-337 FDKINNQLSEAEK
+337 FDKVNHQLSETEK
-350 INQDIS
+350 INQAIA
-356 KIEKDQA
+356 KIENSKDDA
-363 DSSHLYINRKLDQL
+363 SHLYINRKLDQL
-377 SDLRNKVQ
+377 SDLRDNIQ
-385 NQADL
+385 HQADL

-403 TVRKNVE
+403 TVRKNIE

-421 QASDKQRAAED
+421 QVSDKQRAAED
-432 VLNSVLSKNEAQ
+432 ILNSVFSKNEAQ
-444 DILKNI
+444 HILKNI

-457 KQIADQIMEQI
+457 KQIADQIMKQI

-513 LANAHLTNSQI
+513 LANDHLTNSQI

-532 NQQGLVS
+532 NQHGLVS
-539 GDDILNNILDKTS
+539 SDDILNDILDKTS
-552 NRKKAIETMLAT
+552 NRKQAIETMLAT

-604 QLQNNLGQAKNRLN
+604 QLQNSLGQAKNRLN
-618 YILDPIL
+618 YILDPIV

-644 SSLLGNGLDLL
+644 SNLLGNGLDLL
-655 GGLTGNNLL
+655 GGLTGSHLL

-693 TQGLSLGNLGDDGL
+693 TQGLSLGHLGDNGL
-707 LSGLFNDDGNL
+707 LSGLFNSDGNL

-725 AIKKNWV
+725 AIKKNWI

>member
-41 AFAATQDS
+41 AFAATQDAE
-49 QTPSSENT
+49 TATSET
-57 KHIQKDLQDAINK
+57 TTHVQKDLQDAMNK

-75 NQLKSLSAVELK
+75 KQLKHLSAVELK

-96 KDRTEIKDIIKEA
+96 KNQNEIKNIIKEA
-109 KKENTATAQENATD
+109 KKENKVTAQENTTD
-123 VSNKDNNIETDS
+123 VSNKDNS
-135 TESPS
+135 TESSS
-140 TQDVSTEEK
+140 TQDASTEEEEK
-149 ATTTNDDDT
+149 ATTSNDT

-164 NTSSELDKIVSDL
+164 NISNELDNIVSDL
-177 DDLSNKVDTSQQND
+177 DTLSNKVDSGQQKD
-191 ATTNESSTS
+191 ATTSNESSSS
-200 ESNTFENTTD
+200 ESNTSENTTD

-222 TKEEPTTESNSNQTT
+222 PKEMPTTEKPSNQTT
-237 SSKSHSSVVDK
+237 SSKSETSIVDK

-263 ESSKDNTSNQLSSNE
+263 ESSKENDSNQLPSDE
-278 NSTEEATT
+278 NSTEEETT
-286 ESIEKDDSTKET
+286 ESSSIQDAPT
-298 PSTENTTRSSS
+298 TENTTHSNS
-309 NHHLLDGLAELNNI
+309 NHHILEGLAKLNDTH
-323 NKDQNLDNDALHHQ
+323 KDQDLDTDARHHQ
-337 FDKINNQLSEAEK
+337 FDKVNHQLSETEK
-350 INQDIS
+350 INQAIA
-356 KIEKDQA
+356 KIENSKDDA
-363 DSSHLYINRKLDQL
+363 SHLYINRKLDQL
-377 SDLRNKVQ
+377 SDLRDNIQ
-385 NQADL
+385 HQADL

-403 TVRKNVE
+403 TVRKNIE

-432 VLNSVLSKNEAQ
+432 VLNSVFSKNEAQ
-444 DILKNI
+444 HILKNI

-457 KQIADQIMEQI
+457 KQIADQIMKQI

-480 KSMLEQATNK
+480 KSMLEQAPNK

-513 LANAHLTNSQI
+513 LVNDHLTNSQI

-532 NQQGLVS
+532 NQHGLVS
-539 GDDILNNILDKTS
+539 SDDILNDILDKTS
-552 NRKKAIETMLAT
+552 NRKQAIETMLAT

-604 QLQNNLGQAKNRLN
+604 QLQNSLGQAKNRLN
-618 YILDPIL
+618 YILDPIV

-644 SSLLGNGLDLL
+644 SNLLGNGLDLL
-655 GGLTGNNLL
+655 GGLTGSHLL

-693 TQGLSLGNLGDDGL
+693 TQGLSLGHLGDDGL
-707 LSGLFNDDGNL
+707 LSGLFNSDGNL

-725 AIKKNWV
+725 AIKKNWI

>member
-41 AFAATQDS
+41 AFAATQDAE
-49 QTPSSENT
+49 TATSET
-57 KHIQKDLQDAINK
+57 STHVQKDLQDAINK

-75 NQLKSLSAVELK
+75 KQLKHLSAVELK

-96 KDRTEIKDIIKEA
+96 KNQNEIKNIIKEA
-109 KKENTATAQENATD
+109 KKENKVTAQENTTD
-123 VSNKDNNIETDS
+123 VSNKDNS
-135 TESPS
+135 TESSS
-140 TQDVSTEEK
+140 TQDASTEEEK
-149 ATTTNDDDT
+149 ATTSNDT

-164 NTSSELDKIVSDL
+164 NISNELDNIVSDL
-177 DDLSNKVDTSQQND
+177 DTLSNKVDSGQQKD
-191 ATTNESSTS
+191 ATTSNKSSSS
-200 ESNTFENTTD
+200 ESNTSENTTD

-222 TKEEPTTESNSNQTT
+222 PKEVPTTEKPSNQTT
-237 SSKSHSSVVDK
+237 SSKSETSIVDK

-263 ESSKDNTSNQLSSNE
+263 ESSKENDSNQLPSDE
-278 NSTEEATT
+278 NSTEEETT
-286 ESIEKDDSTKET
+286 EPSSIQDAPT
-298 PSTENTTRSSS
+298 TENTTHSNS
-309 NHHLLDGLAELNNI
+309 NHHILDGLAKLNDTH
-323 NKDQNLDNDALHHQ
+323 KDQDLDTDARYHQ
-337 FDKINNQLSEAEK
+337 FDKVNRQLSEAEK
-350 INQDIS
+350 INQAIA
-356 KIEKDQA
+356 KIENSKDDA
-363 DSSHLYINRKLDQL
+363 SHLYINRKLDQL
-377 SDLRNKVQ
+377 SDLRDNIQ
-385 NQADL
+385 HQADL

-403 TVRKNVE
+403 TVRKNIE

-421 QASDKQRAAED
+421 QVSDKQRAAED
-432 VLNSVLSKNEAQ
+432 VLNSVFSKNEAQ
-444 DILKNI
+444 HILKNI

-457 KQIADQIMEQI
+457 KQIADQIMKQI

-480 KSMLEQATNK
+480 KSMLEQAHNK

-513 LANAHLTNSQI
+513 LVNDHLTNSQI

-532 NQQGLVS
+532 NQHGLVS
-539 GDDILNNILDKTS
+539 SDDILNDILDKTS
-552 NRKKAIETMLAT
+552 NRKQAIETMLAT

-604 QLQNNLGQAKNRLN
+604 QLQNSLGQAKNRLN
-618 YILDPIL
+618 YILDPIV

-644 SSLLGNGLDLL
+644 SNLLGNGLDLL
-655 GGLTGNNLL
+655 GGLTGSHLL

-693 TQGLSLGNLGDDGL
+693 TQGLSLGHLGDDGL
-707 LSGLFNDDGNL
+707 LSGLFNSDGNL

-725 AIKKNWV
+725 AIKKNWI

>member
-41 AFAATQDS
+41 AFAATQDAE
-49 QTPSSENT
+49 TATSET
-57 KHIQKDLQDAINK
+57 TTHVQKDLQDAMNK

-75 NQLKSLSAVELK
+75 KQLKHLSAVELK

-96 KDRTEIKDIIKEA
+96 KNQNEIKNIIKEA
-109 KKENTATAQENATD
+109 KKENKVTAQENTTD
-123 VSNKDNNIETDS
+123 VSNKDNS
-135 TESPS
+135 TESSS
-140 TQDVSTEEK
+140 TQDASTEEEEK
-149 ATTTNDDDT
+149 ATTSNDT

-164 NTSSELDKIVSDL
+164 NISNELDNIVSDL
-177 DDLSNKVDTSQQND
+177 DTLSNKVDSGQQKD
-191 ATTNESSTS
+191 ATTSNESSSS
-200 ESNTFENTTD
+200 ESNTSENTTD

-222 TKEEPTTESNSNQTT
+222 PKEVPTTEKPSNQTT
-237 SSKSHSSVVDK
+237 SSKSETSIVDK

-263 ESSKDNTSNQLSSNE
+263 ESSKENDSNQLPSDE
-278 NSTEEATT
+278 NSTEEETT
-286 ESIEKDDSTKET
+286 ESSSIQDAPT
-298 PSTENTTRSSS
+298 TENTTHSNS
-309 NHHLLDGLAELNNI
+309 NHHILDGLAKLNDTH
-323 NKDQNLDNDALHHQ
+323 KDQDLDTDARHHQ
-337 FDKINNQLSEAEK
+337 FDKVNHQLSETEK
-350 INQDIS
+350 INQAIA
-356 KIEKDQA
+356 KIENSKDDA
-363 DSSHLYINRKLDQL
+363 SHLYINRKLDQL
-377 SDLRNKVQ
+377 SDLRDKIQ

-403 TVRKNVE
+403 TVRKNIE

-421 QASDKQRAAED
+421 QVSDKQRAAED
-432 VLNSVLSKNEAQ
+432 VLNSVFSKNEAQ
-444 DILKNI
+444 HILKNI

-457 KQIADQIMEQI
+457 KQIADQIMKQI

-513 LANAHLTNSQI
+513 LVNDHLTNSQI

-532 NQQGLVS
+532 NQHGLVS
-539 GDDILNNILDKTS
+539 SDDILNDILDKTS
-552 NRKKAIETMLAT
+552 NRKQAIETMLAT

-604 QLQNNLGQAKNRLN
+604 QLQNSLGQAKNRLN
-618 YILDPIL
+618 YILDPIV

-644 SSLLGNGLDLL
+644 SNLLGNGLDLL
-655 GGLTGNNLL
+655 GGLTGSHLL

-693 TQGLSLGNLGDDGL
+693 TQGLSLGHLGDDGL
-707 LSGLFNDDGNL
+707 LSGLFNSDGNL

-725 AIKKNWV
+725 AIKKNWI

>member
-41 AFAATQDS
+41 AFAATQDAE
-49 QTPSSENT
+49 TATSET
-57 KHIQKDLQDAINK
+57 TTHAQKDLQDAMNK

-75 NQLKSLSAVELK
+75 KQLKHLSAVELK

-96 KDRTEIKDIIKEA
+96 KNQNEIKDIIKEA
-109 KKENTATAQENATD
+109 KKENKVTAQENTTD
-123 VSNKDNNIETDS
+123 VSNKDNS
-135 TESPS
+135 TESSS
-140 TQDVSTEEK
+140 TQDASTEEEEK
-149 ATTTNDDDT
+149 ATTSNDT

-164 NTSSELDKIVSDL
+164 NISNELDNIVSDL
-177 DDLSNKVDTSQQND
+177 DTLSNKVDSGQQKD
-191 ATTNESSTS
+191 ATTSNESSSS
-200 ESNTFENTTD
+200 ESNTSENTTD

-222 TKEEPTTESNSNQTT
+222 PKEMPTTEKPSNQTT
-237 SSKSHSSVVDK
+237 SSKSETSIVDK

-263 ESSKDNTSNQLSSNE
+263 ESSKENDSNQLPSDE
-278 NSTEEATT
+278 NSTEEETT
-286 ESIEKDDSTKET
+286 ESSSIQDAPT
-298 PSTENTTRSSS
+298 TENTTHSNS
-309 NHHLLDGLAELNNI
+309 NHHILEGLAKLNDTH
-323 NKDQNLDNDALHHQ
+323 KDQDLDTDARYHQ
-337 FDKINNQLSEAEK
+337 FDKVNRQLSEAEK
-350 INQDIS
+350 INQAIA
-356 KIEKDQA
+356 KIENNKDDA
-363 DSSHLYINRKLDQL
+363 SHLYINRKLDQL
-377 SDLRNKVQ
+377 SDLRDNIQ
-385 NQADL
+385 HQADL

-403 TVRKNVE
+403 TVRKNIE

-421 QASDKQRAAED
+421 QVSDKQRAAED
-432 VLNSVLSKNEAQ
+432 ILNSVFSKNEAQ
-444 DILKNI
+444 HILKNI

-457 KQIADQIMEQI
+457 KQIADQIMKQI

-513 LANAHLTNSQI
+513 LANDHLTNSQI

-532 NQQGLVS
+532 NQHGLVS
-539 GDDILNNILDKTS
+539 SDDILNDILDKTS
-552 NRKKAIETMLAT
+552 NRKQAIETMLAT

-604 QLQNNLGQAKNRLN
+604 QLQNSLGQAKNRLN
-618 YILDPIL
+618 YILDPIV

-630 LDRITGNTSGSNLG
+630 LDRITGNTSGSNL
-644 SSLLGNGLDLL
+644 LGNGLDLL
-655 GGLTGNNLL
+655 GGLTGSHLL

-693 TQGLSLGNLGDDGL
+693 TQGLSLGHLGDDGL
-707 LSGLFNDDGNL
+707 LSGLFNSDGNL

-737 IAIAGGALVWF
+737 IAIVGGALVWF

>member
-41 AFAATQDS
+41 AFAATQDAE
-49 QTPSSENT
+49 TATSET
-57 KHIQKDLQDAINK
+57 TTHVQKDLQDAMNK

-75 NQLKSLSAVELK
+75 KQLKHLSAVELK

-96 KDRTEIKDIIKEA
+96 KNQNEIKDIIKEA
-109 KKENTATAQENATD
+109 KKENKVTAQENTTD
-123 VSNKDNNIETDS
+123 VSNKDNS
-135 TESPS
+135 TESSS
-140 TQDVSTEEK
+140 TQDASTEEEEK
-149 ATTTNDDDT
+149 ATTSNDT

-164 NTSSELDKIVSDL
+164 NISNELDNIVSDL
-177 DDLSNKVDTSQQND
+177 DTLSNKVDSGQQKD
-191 ATTNESSTS
+191 ATTSNESSSS
-200 ESNTFENTTD
+200 ESNTSENTTD

-222 TKEEPTTESNSNQTT
+222 PKEVPTTEKPSNQTT
-237 SSKSHSSVVDK
+237 SSKSETSIVDK

-263 ESSKDNTSNQLSSNE
+263 ESSKENDSNQLPSDE
-278 NSTEEATT
+278 NSTEEETT
-286 ESIEKDDSTKET
+286 ESSSIQDAPT
-298 PSTENTTRSSS
+298 TENTTHSNS
-309 NHHLLDGLAELNNI
+309 NHHILDGLAKLNDTH
-323 NKDQNLDNDALHHQ
+323 KDQDLDTDARHHQ
-337 FDKINNQLSEAEK
+337 FDKVNHQLSETEK
-350 INQDIS
+350 INQAIA
-356 KIEKDQA
+356 KIENSKDDA
-363 DSSHLYINRKLDQL
+363 SHLYINRKLDQL
-377 SDLRNKVQ
+377 SDLRDNIQ
-385 NQADL
+385 HQADL

-403 TVRKNVE
+403 TVRKNIE

-421 QASDKQRAAED
+421 QVSDKQRAAED
-432 VLNSVLSKNEAQ
+432 VLNSVFSKNEAQ
-444 DILKNI
+444 HILKNI

-457 KQIADQIMEQI
+457 KQIADQIMKQI

-513 LANAHLTNSQI
+513 LVNDHLTNSQI

-532 NQQGLVS
+532 NQHGLVS
-539 GDDILNNILDKTS
+539 SDDILNDILDKTS
-552 NRKKAIETMLAT
+552 NRKQAIETMLAT

-604 QLQNNLGQAKNRLN
+604 QLQNSLDQAKNRLN
-618 YILDPIL
+618 YILDPIV

-644 SSLLGNGLDLL
+644 SNLLGNGLDLL
-655 GGLTGNNLL
+655 GGLTGSHLL

-693 TQGLSLGNLGDDGL
+693 TQGLSLGHLGDDGL
-707 LSGLFNDDGNL
+707 LSGLFNSDGNL

-725 AIKKNWV
+725 AIKKNWI

>member
-41 AFAATQDS
+41 AFAATQDAE
-49 QTPSSENT
+49 TATSET
-57 KHIQKDLQDAINK
+57 TTHVQKDLQDAINK

-75 NQLKSLSAVELK
+75 KQLKHLSAVELK

-96 KDRTEIKDIIKEA
+96 KNQNEIKDIIKEA
-109 KKENTATAQENATD
+109 KKENKVTAQENTTD
-123 VSNKDNNIETDS
+123 VSNKDNS
-135 TESPS
+135 TESSS
-140 TQDVSTEEK
+140 TQDASTEEEEK
-149 ATTTNDDDT
+149 ATTSNDT

-164 NTSSELDKIVSDL
+164 NISNELDNIVSDL
-177 DDLSNKVDTSQQND
+177 DTLSNKVDSGQQKD
-191 ATTNESSTS
+191 ATTSNESSSS
-200 ESNTFENTTD
+200 ESNTSENTTD

-222 TKEEPTTESNSNQTT
+222 PKEVPTTEKPSNQTT
-237 SSKSHSSVVDK
+237 SSKSETSIVDK

-263 ESSKDNTSNQLSSNE
+263 ESSKENDSNQLPSDE
-278 NSTEEATT
+278 NSTEEETT
-286 ESIEKDDSTKET
+286 ESSSIQDAPT
-298 PSTENTTRSSS
+298 TENTTHSNS
-309 NHHLLDGLAELNNI
+309 NHHILDGLAKLNDTH
-323 NKDQNLDNDALHHQ
+323 KDQDLDTDARHHQ
-337 FDKINNQLSEAEK
+337 FDKVNHQLSETEK
-350 INQDIS
+350 INQAIA
-356 KIEKDQA
+356 KIENSKDDA
-363 DSSHLYINRKLDQL
+363 SHLYINRKLDQL
-377 SDLRNKVQ
+377 SDLRDNIQ
-385 NQADL
+385 HQADL

-403 TVRKNVE
+403 TVRKNIE

-421 QASDKQRAAED
+421 QVSDKQRAAED
-432 VLNSVLSKNEAQ
+432 VLNSVFSKNEAQ
-444 DILKNI
+444 HILKNI

-457 KQIADQIMEQI
+457 KQIADQIMKQI

-513 LANAHLTNSQI
+513 LANDHLTNSQI

-532 NQQGLVS
+532 NQHGLVS
-539 GDDILNNILDKTS
+539 SDDILNDILDKTS
-552 NRKKAIETMLAT
+552 NRKQAIETMLAT

-604 QLQNNLGQAKNRLN
+604 QLQNSLGQAKNRLN
-618 YILDPIL
+618 YILDPIV

-644 SSLLGNGLDLL
+644 SNLLGNGLDLL
-655 GGLTGNNLL
+655 GGLTGSHLL

-693 TQGLSLGNLGDDGL
+693 TQGLSLGHLGDDGL
-707 LSGLFNDDGNL
+707 LSGLFNSDGNL

-725 AIKKNWV
+725 AIKKNWI

-737 IAIAGGALVWF
+737 IAITGGALVWF

>member
-41 AFAATQDS
+41 AFAATQDAE
-49 QTPSSENT
+49 TATSET
-57 KHIQKDLQDAINK
+57 TTHVQKDLQDAMNK

-75 NQLKSLSAVELK
+75 KQLKHLSAVELK

-96 KDRTEIKDIIKEA
+96 KNQNEIKNIIKEA
-109 KKENTATAQENATD
+109 KKENKVTAQENTTD
-123 VSNKDNNIETDS
+123 VSNKDNS
-135 TESPS
+135 TESSS
-140 TQDVSTEEK
+140 TQDASTEEEK
-149 ATTTNDDDT
+149 ATTSNDT

-164 NTSSELDKIVSDL
+164 NISNELDNIVSDL
-177 DDLSNKVDTSQQND
+177 DTLSNKVDSGQQKD
-191 ATTNESSTS
+191 ATTSNESSSS
-200 ESNTFENTTD
+200 ESNTSENTTD

-222 TKEEPTTESNSNQTT
+222 PKEMPTTEKPSNQTT
-237 SSKSHSSVVDK
+237 SSKSETSIVDK

-263 ESSKDNTSNQLSSNE
+263 ESSKENDSNQLPSDE
-278 NSTEEATT
+278 NSTEEETT
-286 ESIEKDDSTKET
+286 ESSSIQDAPT
-298 PSTENTTRSSS
+298 TENTTHSNS
-309 NHHLLDGLAELNNI
+309 NHHILEGLAKLNDTH
-323 NKDQNLDNDALHHQ
+323 KDQDLDTDARHHQ
-337 FDKINNQLSEAEK
+337 FDKVNHQLSETEK
-350 INQDIS
+350 INQAIA
-356 KIEKDQA
+356 KIENSKDDA
-363 DSSHLYINRKLDQL
+363 SHLYINRKLDQL
-377 SDLRNKVQ
+377 SDLRDNIQ
-385 NQADL
+385 HQADL

-403 TVRKNVE
+403 TVRKNIE

-421 QASDKQRAAED
+421 QVSDKQRAAED
-432 VLNSVLSKNEAQ
+432 ILNSVFSKNEAQ
-444 DILKNI
+444 HILKNI

-457 KQIADQIMEQI
+457 KQIADQIMKQI

-513 LANAHLTNSQI
+513 LANDHLTNSQI

-532 NQQGLVS
+532 NQHGLVS
-539 GDDILNNILDKTS
+539 SDDILNDILDKTS
-552 NRKKAIETMLAT
+552 NRKQAIETMLAT

-604 QLQNNLGQAKNRLN
+604 QLQNSLGQAKNRLN
-618 YILDPIL
+618 YILDPIV

-644 SSLLGNGLDLL
+644 SNLLGNGLDLL
-655 GGLTGNNLL
+655 GGLTGSHLL

-693 TQGLSLGNLGDDGL
+693 TQGLSLGHLGDDGL
-707 LSGLFNDDGNL
+707 LSGLFNSDGNL

-725 AIKKNWV
+725 AIKKNWI

>member
-41 AFAATQDS
+41 AFAATQDAE
-49 QTPSSENT
+49 TATSET
-57 KHIQKDLQDAINK
+57 TTHVQKDLQDAMNK

-75 NQLKSLSAVELK
+75 KQLKHLSAVELK

-96 KDRTEIKDIIKEA
+96 KNQNEIKDIIKEA
-109 KKENTATAQENATD
+109 KKENKVTAQENTTD
-123 VSNKDNNIETDS
+123 VSNKDNS
-135 TESPS
+135 TESSS
-140 TQDVSTEEK
+140 TQDASTEEEEK
-149 ATTTNDDDT
+149 ATTSNDT

-164 NTSSELDKIVSDL
+164 NISNELDNIVSDL
-177 DDLSNKVDTSQQND
+177 DTLSNKVDSGQQKD
-191 ATTNESSTS
+191 ATTSNESSSS
-200 ESNTFENTTD
+200 ESNTSENTTD

-222 TKEEPTTESNSNQTT
+222 PKEVPTTEKPSNQTT
-237 SSKSHSSVVDK
+237 SSKSETSIVDK

-263 ESSKDNTSNQLSSNE
+263 ESSKENDSNQLPSDE
-278 NSTEEATT
+278 NSTEEETT
-286 ESIEKDDSTKET
+286 ESSSIQDAPT
-298 PSTENTTRSSS
+298 TENTTHSNS
-309 NHHLLDGLAELNNI
+309 NHHILDGLAKLNDTH
-323 NKDQNLDNDALHHQ
+323 KDQDLDTDARHHQ
-337 FDKINNQLSEAEK
+337 FDKVNHQLSETEK
-350 INQDIS
+350 INQAIA
-356 KIEKDQA
+356 KIENSKDDA
-363 DSSHLYINRKLDQL
+363 SHLYINRKLDQL
-377 SDLRNKVQ
+377 SDLRDNIQ
-385 NQADL
+385 HQADL

-403 TVRKNVE
+403 TVRKNIE

-421 QASDKQRAAED
+421 QVSDKQRAAED
-432 VLNSVLSKNEAQ
+432 VLNSVFSKNEAQ
-444 DILKNI
+444 HILKNI

-457 KQIADQIMEQI
+457 KQIADQIMKQI

-513 LANAHLTNSQI
+513 LANDHLTNSQI

-532 NQQGLVS
+532 NQHGLVS
-539 GDDILNNILDKTS
+539 SDDILNDILDKTS
-552 NRKKAIETMLAT
+552 NRKQAIETMLAT

-604 QLQNNLGQAKNRLN
+604 QLQNSLGQAKNRLN
-618 YILDPIL
+618 YILDPIV

-630 LDRITGNTSGSNLG
+630 LDRITGNTSGSNL
-644 SSLLGNGLDLL
+644 LGNGLDLL
-655 GGLTGNNLL
+655 GGLTGSHLL

-693 TQGLSLGNLGDDGL
+693 TQGLSLGHLGDDGL
-707 LSGLFNDDGNL
+707 LSGLFNSDGNL

-725 AIKKNWV
+725 AIKKNWI

-737 IAIAGGALVWF
+737 IAITGGALVWF

>member
-41 AFAATQDS
+41 AFAATQDAE
-49 QTPSSENT
+49 TATSET
-57 KHIQKDLQDAINK
+57 TTHVQKDLQDAMNK

-75 NQLKSLSAVELK
+75 KQLKHLSAVELK

-96 KDRTEIKDIIKEA
+96 KNQNEIKNIIKEA
-109 KKENTATAQENATD
+109 KKENKVTAQENTTD
-123 VSNKDNNIETDS
+123 VSNKDNS
-135 TESPS
+135 TESSS
-140 TQDVSTEEK
+140 TQDASTEEEEK
-149 ATTTNDDDT
+149 ATTSNDT

-164 NTSSELDKIVSDL
+164 NISNELDNIVSDL
-177 DDLSNKVDTSQQND
+177 DTLSNKVDSGQQKD
-191 ATTNESSTS
+191 ATTSNESSSS
-200 ESNTFENTTD
+200 ESNTSENTTD

-222 TKEEPTTESNSNQTT
+222 PKEMPTTEKPSNQTT
-237 SSKSHSSVVDK
+237 SSKSETSIVDK

-263 ESSKDNTSNQLSSNE
+263 ESSKENDSNQLPSDE
-278 NSTEEATT
+278 NSTEEETT
-286 ESIEKDDSTKET
+286 ESSSIQDAPT
-298 PSTENTTRSSS
+298 TENTTHSNS
-309 NHHLLDGLAELNNI
+309 NHHILDGLAKLNDTH
-323 NKDQNLDNDALHHQ
+323 KDQDLDTDARHHQ
-337 FDKINNQLSEAEK
+337 FDKVNHQLSETEK
-350 INQDIS
+350 INQAIA
-356 KIEKDQA
+356 KIENSQDDA
-363 DSSHLYINRKLDQL
+363 SHLYINRKLDQL
-377 SDLRNKVQ
+377 SDLRDNIQ
-385 NQADL
+385 HQADL

-403 TVRKNVE
+403 TVRKNIE

-421 QASDKQRAAED
+421 QVSDKQRAAED
-432 VLNSVLSKNEAQ
+432 ILNSVFSKNEAQ
-444 DILKNI
+444 HILKNI

-457 KQIADQIMEQI
+457 KQIADQIMKQI

-513 LANAHLTNSQI
+513 LANDHLTNSQI

-532 NQQGLVS
+532 NQHGLVS
-539 GDDILNNILDKTS
+539 SDDILNDILDKTS
-552 NRKKAIETMLAT
+552 NRKQAIETMLAT

-604 QLQNNLGQAKNRLN
+604 QLQNSLGQAKNRLN
-618 YILDPIL
+618 YILDPIV

-644 SSLLGNGLDLL
+644 SNLLGNGLDLL
-655 GGLTGNNLL
+655 GGLTGSHLL

-693 TQGLSLGNLGDDGL
+693 TQGLSLGHLGDDGL
-707 LSGLFNDDGNL
+707 LSGLFNSDGNL

-725 AIKKNWV
+725 AIKKNWI

-737 IAIAGGALVWF
+737 IAITGGALVWF

>member
-6 QNKNRKMSKLSSYL
+6 QNENRKMSKLSSYL

-31 SLVGYGFTKD
+31 SFVGYGFTKD
-41 AFAATQDS
+41 AFAATQDAE
-49 QTPSSENT
+49 TATSET
-57 KHIQKDLQDAINK
+57 STHVQKDLKDAINK

-75 NQLKSLSAVELK
+75 KQLKHLSAVELK

-96 KDRTEIKDIIKEA
+96 KNQTEIKNIIKEA
-109 KKENTATAQENATD
+109 KKENKATAQENTTD
-123 VSNKDNNIETDS
+123 VSNRDNS
-135 TESPS
+135 TESSS
-140 TQDVSTEEK
+140 TQDASTEEK
-149 ATTTNDDDT
+149 ATTSNDT
-158 SADNTS
+158 SADDTS
-164 NTSSELDKIVSDL
+164 NISNDLDNIVSDL
-177 DDLSNKVDTSQQND
+177 DALSNKVDSDQQKD
-191 ATTNESSTS
+191 ATTSNESSSS
-200 ESNTFENTTD
+200 ESNTSENTTD

-222 TKEEPTTESNSNQTT
+222 TKEAPTTEDPSNQTT
-237 SSKSHSSVVDK
+237 SSKSETSIVDK

-263 ESSKDNTSNQLSSNE
+263 ESSKENNSNQSPSDDN
-278 NSTEEATT
+278 NTEEATT
-286 ESIEKDDSTKET
+286 ESSSTQDAPT
-298 PSTENTTRSSS
+298 TEDTTHSNS
-309 NHHLLDGLAELNNI
+309 NHHVLDGLAKLNNTH
-323 NKDQNLDNDALHHQ
+323 KDQDLDTDARHHQ
-337 FDKINNQLSEAEK
+337 FDKVNHQLSETEK
-350 INQDIS
+350 INQAIA
-356 KIEKDQA
+356 KIENSKDDA
-363 DSSHLYINRKLDQL
+363 SHLYINRKLDQL
-377 SDLRNKVQ
+377 ADLRDKIQ

-403 TVRKNVE
+403 TVRKNIE

-421 QASDKQRAAED
+421 QASDKQHAAED
-432 VLNSVLSKNEAQ
+432 ILNSVFSKNEAQ
-444 DILKNI
+444 HILKNI

-457 KQIADQIMEQI
+457 KQIADQIMKQI

-513 LANAHLTNSQI
+513 LANDHLTNSQI

-532 NQQGLVS
+532 NQHGLVS
-539 GDDILNNILDKTS
+539 SDDILNDILDKTS
-552 NRKKAIETMLAT
+552 NRKQAIETMLAT
-564 KLNQAKANA
+564 KLNQAKAKA

-604 QLQNNLGQAKNRLN
+604 QLQNSLGQAKNRLN
-618 YILDPIL
+618 YILDPIV

-644 SSLLGNGLDLL
+644 SS
-655 GGLTGNNLL
+655 LL

-693 TQGLSLGNLGDDGL
+693 TQGLSLGHLGDDGL
-707 LSGLFNDDGNL
+707 LSGLFNSDGNL

-725 AIKKNWV
+725 AIKKNWI

>member
-41 AFAATQDS
+41 AFAATQDAE
-49 QTPSSENT
+49 TATSET
-57 KHIQKDLQDAINK
+57 TTHVQKDLQDAMNK

-75 NQLKSLSAVELK
+75 KQLKHLSAVELK

-96 KDRTEIKDIIKEA
+96 KNQNEIKDIIKEA
-109 KKENTATAQENATD
+109 KKENKVTAQENTTD
-123 VSNKDNNIETDS
+123 VSNKDNS
-135 TESPS
+135 TESSS
-140 TQDVSTEEK
+140 TQDASTEEEEK
-149 ATTTNDDDT
+149 ATTSNDT

-164 NTSSELDKIVSDL
+164 NISNELDNIVSDL
-177 DDLSNKVDTSQQND
+177 DTLSNKVDSGQQKD
-191 ATTNESSTS
+191 ATTSNESSSS
-200 ESNTFENTTD
+200 ESNTSENTTD

-222 TKEEPTTESNSNQTT
+222 PKEVPTTEKPSNQTT
-237 SSKSHSSVVDK
+237 SSKSETSIVDK

-263 ESSKDNTSNQLSSNE
+263 ESSKENDSNQLPSDE
-278 NSTEEATT
+278 NSTEEETT
-286 ESIEKDDSTKET
+286 ESSSIQDAPT
-298 PSTENTTRSSS
+298 TENTTHSNS
-309 NHHLLDGLAELNNI
+309 NHHILDGLAKLNDTH
-323 NKDQNLDNDALHHQ
+323 KDQDLDTDARHHQ
-337 FDKINNQLSEAEK
+337 FDKVNHQLSETEK
-350 INQDIS
+350 INQAIA
-356 KIEKDQA
+356 KIENSKDDA
-363 DSSHLYINRKLDQL
+363 SHLYINRKLDQL
-377 SDLRNKVQ
+377 SDLRDNIQ
-385 NQADL
+385 HQGDL

-403 TVRKNVE
+403 TVRKNIE

-421 QASDKQRAAED
+421 QVSDKQRAAED
-432 VLNSVLSKNEAQ
+432 VLNSVFSKNEAQ
-444 DILKNI
+444 HILKNI

-457 KQIADQIMEQI
+457 KQIADQIMKQI

-513 LANAHLTNSQI
+513 LANDHLTNSQI

-532 NQQGLVS
+532 NQHGLVS
-539 GDDILNNILDKTS
+539 SDDILNDILDKTS
-552 NRKKAIETMLAT
+552 NRKQAIETMLAT

-604 QLQNNLGQAKNRLN
+604 QLQNSLGQAKNRLN
-618 YILDPIL
+618 YILDPIV

-644 SSLLGNGLDLL
+644 SNLLGNGLDLL
-655 GGLTGNNLL
+655 GGLTGSHLL

-693 TQGLSLGNLGDDGL
+693 TQGLSLGHLGDDGL
-707 LSGLFNDDGNL
+707 LSGLFNSDGNL

-725 AIKKNWV
+725 AIKKNWI

-737 IAIAGGALVWF
+737 IAITGGALVWF

>member
-41 AFAATQDS
+41 AFAATQDAE
-49 QTPSSENT
+49 TATSET
-57 KHIQKDLQDAINK
+57 TTHVQKDLQDAMNK

-75 NQLKSLSAVELK
+75 KQLKHLSAVELK

-96 KDRTEIKDIIKEA
+96 KNQNEIKDIIKEA
-109 KKENTATAQENATD
+109 KKENKVTAQENTTD
-123 VSNKDNNIETDS
+123 VSNKDNS
-135 TESPS
+135 TESSS
-140 TQDVSTEEK
+140 TQDASTEEEEK
-149 ATTTNDDDT
+149 ATTSNDT

-164 NTSSELDKIVSDL
+164 NISNELDNIVSDL
-177 DDLSNKVDTSQQND
+177 DTLSNKVDSGQQKD
-191 ATTNESSTS
+191 ATTSNESLSS
-200 ESNTFENTTD
+200 ESNTSENTTD

-222 TKEEPTTESNSNQTT
+222 PKEVPTTEKPSNQTT
-237 SSKSHSSVVDK
+237 SSKSETSIVDK

-263 ESSKDNTSNQLSSNE
+263 ESSKENDSNQLPSDE
-278 NSTEEATT
+278 NSTEEETT
-286 ESIEKDDSTKET
+286 ESSSIQDAPT
-298 PSTENTTRSSS
+298 TENTTHSNS
-309 NHHLLDGLAELNNI
+309 NHHILDGLAKLNDTH
-323 NKDQNLDNDALHHQ
+323 KDQDLDTDARHHQ
-337 FDKINNQLSEAEK
+337 FDKVNHQLSETEK
-350 INQDIS
+350 INQAIA
-356 KIEKDQA
+356 KIENSKDDA
-363 DSSHLYINRKLDQL
+363 SHLYINRKLDQL
-377 SDLRNKVQ
+377 SDLRDNIQ
-385 NQADL
+385 HQADL

-403 TVRKNVE
+403 TVRKNIE

-421 QASDKQRAAED
+421 QVSDKQRAAED
-432 VLNSVLSKNEAQ
+432 VLNSVFSKNEAQ
-444 DILKNI
+444 HILKNI

-457 KQIADQIMEQI
+457 KQIADQIMKQI

-513 LANAHLTNSQI
+513 LANDHLTNSQI

-532 NQQGLVS
+532 NQHGLVS
-539 GDDILNNILDKTS
+539 SDDILNDILDKTS
-552 NRKKAIETMLAT
+552 NRKQAIETMLAT

-604 QLQNNLGQAKNRLN
+604 QLQNSLGQAKNRLN
-618 YILDPIL
+618 YILDPIV

-644 SSLLGNGLDLL
+644 SNLLGNGLDLL
-655 GGLTGNNLL
+655 GGLTGSHLL

-693 TQGLSLGNLGDDGL
+693 TQGLSLGHLGDDGL
-707 LSGLFNDDGNL
+707 LSGLFNSDGNL

-725 AIKKNWV
+725 AIKKNWI

>member
-41 AFAATQDS
+41 AFAATQDAE
-49 QTPSSENT
+49 TATSET
-57 KHIQKDLQDAINK
+57 TTHVQKDLQDAMNK

-75 NQLKSLSAVELK
+75 KQLKHLSAVELK

-96 KDRTEIKDIIKEA
+96 KNQNEIKNIIKEA
-109 KKENTATAQENATD
+109 KKENKVTAQENTTD
-123 VSNKDNNIETDS
+123 VSNKDNS
-135 TESPS
+135 TESSS
-140 TQDVSTEEK
+140 TQDASTEEEEK
-149 ATTTNDDDT
+149 ATTSNDT

-164 NTSSELDKIVSDL
+164 NILNELDNIVSDL
-177 DDLSNKVDTSQQND
+177 DTLSNKVDSGQQKD
-191 ATTNESSTS
+191 ATTSNESSSS
-200 ESNTFENTTD
+200 ESNTSENTTD

-222 TKEEPTTESNSNQTT
+222 PKEMPTTEKPSNQTT
-237 SSKSHSSVVDK
+237 SSKSETSIVDK

-263 ESSKDNTSNQLSSNE
+263 ESSKENDSNQLPSDE
-278 NSTEEATT
+278 NSTEEETT
-286 ESIEKDDSTKET
+286 ESSSIQDAPT
-298 PSTENTTRSSS
+298 TENTTHSNS
-309 NHHLLDGLAELNNI
+309 NHHILEGLAKLNDTH
-323 NKDQNLDNDALHHQ
+323 KDQDLDTDARHHQ
-337 FDKINNQLSEAEK
+337 FDKVNHQLSETEK
-350 INQDIS
+350 INQAIA
-356 KIEKDQA
+356 KIENSQDDA
-363 DSSHLYINRKLDQL
+363 SHLYINRKLDQL
-377 SDLRNKVQ
+377 SDLRDNIQ
-385 NQADL
+385 HQADL

-403 TVRKNVE
+403 TVRKNIE

-421 QASDKQRAAED
+421 QVSDKQRAAED
-432 VLNSVLSKNEAQ
+432 ILNSVFSKNEAQ
-444 DILKNI
+444 HILKNI

-457 KQIADQIMEQI
+457 KQIADQIMKQI

-513 LANAHLTNSQI
+513 LANDHLTNSQI

-532 NQQGLVS
+532 NQHGLVS
-539 GDDILNNILDKTS
+539 SDDILNDILDKTS
-552 NRKKAIETMLAT
+552 NRKQAIETMLAT

-604 QLQNNLGQAKNRLN
+604 QLQNSLGQAKNRLN
-618 YILDPIL
+618 YILDPIV

-644 SSLLGNGLDLL
+644 SNLLGNGLDLL
-655 GGLTGNNLL
+655 GGLTGSHLL

-693 TQGLSLGNLGDDGL
+693 TQGLSLGHLGDDGL
-707 LSGLFNDDGNL
+707 LSGLFNSDGNL

-725 AIKKNWV
+725 AIKKNWI

>member
-41 AFAATQDS
+41 AFAATQDAE
-49 QTPSSENT
+49 TATSET
-57 KHIQKDLQDAINK
+57 TTHVQKDLQDAMNK

-75 NQLKSLSAVELK
+75 KQLKHLSAVELK

-96 KDRTEIKDIIKEA
+96 KNQNEIKNIIKEA
-109 KKENTATAQENATD
+109 KKENKVTAQENTTD
-123 VSNKDNNIETDS
+123 VSNKDNS
-135 TESPS
+135 TESSS
-140 TQDVSTEEK
+140 TQDASTEEEEK
-149 ATTTNDDDT
+149 ATTSNDT

-164 NTSSELDKIVSDL
+164 NISNELDNIVSDL
-177 DDLSNKVDTSQQND
+177 DTLSNKVDSGQQKD
-191 ATTNESSTS
+191 ATTSNESSSS
-200 ESNTFENTTD
+200 ESNTSENTTD

-222 TKEEPTTESNSNQTT
+222 PKEVPTTEKPSNQTT
-237 SSKSHSSVVDK
+237 SSKSETSIVDK

-263 ESSKDNTSNQLSSNE
+263 ESSKENDSNQLPSDE
-278 NSTEEATT
+278 NSTEEETT
-286 ESIEKDDSTKET
+286 ESSSIQDAPT
-298 PSTENTTRSSS
+298 TENTTHSNS
-309 NHHLLDGLAELNNI
+309 NHHILEGLAKLNDTH
-323 NKDQNLDNDALHHQ
+323 KDQDLDTDARYHQ
-337 FDKINNQLSEAEK
+337 FDKVNRQLSEAEK
-350 INQDIS
+350 INQAIA
-356 KIEKDQA
+356 KIENSKDDA
-363 DSSHLYINRKLDQL
+363 SHLYINRKLDQL
-377 SDLRNKVQ
+377 SDLRDNIQ
-385 NQADL
+385 HQADL

-403 TVRKNVE
+403 TVRKNIE

-421 QASDKQRAAED
+421 QVSDKQRAAED
-432 VLNSVLSKNEAQ
+432 VLNSVFSKNEAQ
-444 DILKNI
+444 HILKNI

-457 KQIADQIMEQI
+457 KQIADQIMKQI

-480 KSMLEQATNK
+480 KSMLEQAPNK

-513 LANAHLTNSQI
+513 LVNDHLTNSQI

-532 NQQGLVS
+532 NQHGLVS
-539 GDDILNNILDKTS
+539 SDDILNDILDKTS
-552 NRKKAIETMLAT
+552 NRKQAIETMLAT

-604 QLQNNLGQAKNRLN
+604 QLQNSLGQAKNRLN
-618 YILDPIL
+618 YILDPIV

-644 SSLLGNGLDLL
+644 SNLLGNGLDLL
-655 GGLTGNNLL
+655 GGLTGSHLL

-693 TQGLSLGNLGDDGL
+693 TQGLSLGHLGDDGL
-707 LSGLFNDDGNL
+707 LSGLFNSDGNL

-725 AIKKNWV
+725 AIKKNWI

>member
-6 QNKNRKMSKLSSYL
+6 QNENRKMSKLSSYL

-41 AFAATQDS
+41 AFAATQDAE
-49 QTPSSENT
+49 TATSET
-57 KHIQKDLQDAINK
+57 STHVQKDLKDAINK

-75 NQLKSLSAVELK
+75 KQLKHLSAVELK

-96 KDRTEIKDIIKEA
+96 KNQNEIKNIIKEA
-109 KKENTATAQENATD
+109 KKENKATAQENTTD
-123 VSNKDNNIETDS
+123 VSNKDNS
-135 TESPS
+135 TESSS
-140 TQDVSTEEK
+140 TQDASTEEK
-149 ATTTNDDDT
+149 ATTSHDT
-158 SADNTS
+158 SADDTS
-164 NTSSELDKIVSDL
+164 NISNDLDNIVSDL
-177 DDLSNKVDTSQQND
+177 DALSNKVDSGQQKD
-191 ATTNESSTS
+191 ATTSNESSSS
-200 ESNTFENTTD
+200 ESNTSENTTD

-222 TKEEPTTESNSNQTT
+222 SKEAPTTEDPSNQPT
-237 SSKSHSSVVDK
+237 SSKSETSIVDK

-263 ESSKDNTSNQLSSNE
+263 ESSKENDSNQLPSDE
-278 NSTEEATT
+278 NSTEEETT
-286 ESIEKDDSTKET
+286 ESSSTQDAPT
-298 PSTENTTRSSS
+298 TENTTHSNS
-309 NHHLLDGLAELNNI
+309 NHHILDGLAKLNDTH
-323 NKDQNLDNDALHHQ
+323 KDQDLDTDARHHQ
-337 FDKINNQLSEAEK
+337 FDKVNHQLSETEK
-350 INQDIS
+350 INQAIA
-356 KIEKDQA
+356 KIENSKDDA
-363 DSSHLYINRKLDQL
+363 SHLYINRKLDQL
-377 SDLRNKVQ
+377 SDLRDNIQ
-385 NQADL
+385 HQADL

-403 TVRKNVE
+403 TVRKNIE

-421 QASDKQRAAED
+421 QASDKQHAVED
-432 VLNSVLSKNEAQ
+432 ILNSVFSKNEAQ
-444 DILKNI
+444 HILKNI

-457 KQIADQIMEQI
+457 KQIADQIMKQI

-480 KSMLEQATNK
+480 KSMLEQASNK

-513 LANAHLTNSQI
+513 LANDHLTNSQI

-532 NQQGLVS
+532 NQHGLVS
-539 GDDILNNILDKTS
+539 SDDILNDILDKTS
-552 NRKKAIETMLAT
+552 NRKQAIETMLAT

-604 QLQNNLGQAKNRLN
+604 QLQNSLGQAKNRLN
-618 YILDPIL
+618 YILDPIV

-644 SSLLGNGLDLL
+644 SNLLGNGLDLL
-655 GGLTGNNLL
+655 GGLTGSHLL

-693 TQGLSLGNLGDDGL
+693 TQGLSLGHLGDDGL
-707 LSGLFNDDGNL
+707 LSGLFNSDGNL

-725 AIKKNWV
+725 AIKKNWI

>member
-41 AFAATQDS
+41 AFAATQDAE
-49 QTPSSENT
+49 TATSET
-57 KHIQKDLQDAINK
+57 TTHVQKDLQDAMNK

-75 NQLKSLSAVELK
+75 KQLKHLSAVELK

-96 KDRTEIKDIIKEA
+96 KNQNEIKDIIKEA
-109 KKENTATAQENATD
+109 KKENKVTAQENTTD
-123 VSNKDNNIETDS
+123 VSNKDNS
-135 TESPS
+135 TESSS
-140 TQDVSTEEK
+140 TQDASTEEEEK
-149 ATTTNDDDT
+149 TTTSNDT

-164 NTSSELDKIVSDL
+164 NILNELDNIVSDL
-177 DDLSNKVDTSQQND
+177 DTLSNKVDSGQQKD
-191 ATTNESSTS
+191 ATTSNESSSS
-200 ESNTFENTTD
+200 ESNTSENTTD

-222 TKEEPTTESNSNQTT
+222 PKEMPTTEKPSNQTT
-237 SSKSHSSVVDK
+237 SSKSETSIVDK

-263 ESSKDNTSNQLSSNE
+263 ESSKENDSNQLPSDE
-278 NSTEEATT
+278 NSTEEETT
-286 ESIEKDDSTKET
+286 ESSSIQDAPT
-298 PSTENTTRSSS
+298 TENTTHSNS
-309 NHHLLDGLAELNNI
+309 NHHILEGLAKLNDTH
-323 NKDQNLDNDALHHQ
+323 KDQDLDTDARHHQ
-337 FDKINNQLSEAEK
+337 FDKVNHQLSETEK
-350 INQDIS
+350 INQAIA
-356 KIEKDQA
+356 KIENSQDDA
-363 DSSHLYINRKLDQL
+363 SHLYINRKLDQL
-377 SDLRNKVQ
+377 SDLRDKIQ

-403 TVRKNVE
+403 TVRKNIE

-421 QASDKQRAAED
+421 QVSDKQRAAED
-432 VLNSVLSKNEAQ
+432 ILNSVFSKNEAQ
-444 DILKNI
+444 HILKNI

-457 KQIADQIMEQI
+457 KQIADQIMKQI

-513 LANAHLTNSQI
+513 LANDHLTNSQI

-532 NQQGLVS
+532 NQHGLVS
-539 GDDILNNILDKTS
+539 SDDILNDILDKTS
-552 NRKKAIETMLAT
+552 NRKQAIETMLAT

-604 QLQNNLGQAKNRLN
+604 QLQNSLGQAKNRLN
-618 YILDPIL
+618 YILDPIV

-644 SSLLGNGLDLL
+644 SNLLGNGLDLL
-655 GGLTGNNLL
+655 GGLTGSHLL

-693 TQGLSLGNLGDDGL
+693 TQGLSLGHLGDDGL
-707 LSGLFNDDGNL
+707 LSGLFNSDGNL

-725 AIKKNWV
+725 AIKKNWI

>member
-41 AFAATQDS
+41 AFAATQDAE
-49 QTPSSENT
+49 TATSET
-57 KHIQKDLQDAINK
+57 TTHVQKDLQDAMNK

-75 NQLKSLSAVELK
+75 KQLKHLSAVELK

-96 KDRTEIKDIIKEA
+96 KNQNEIKDIIKEA
-109 KKENTATAQENATD
+109 KKENKVTAQENTTD
-123 VSNKDNNIETDS
+123 VSNKDNS
-135 TESPS
+135 TESSS
-140 TQDVSTEEK
+140 TQDASTEEEEK
-149 ATTTNDDDT
+149 ATTSNDT

-164 NTSSELDKIVSDL
+164 NISNELDNIVSDL
-177 DDLSNKVDTSQQND
+177 DTLSNKVDSGQQKD
-191 ATTNESSTS
+191 ATTSNESSSS
-200 ESNTFENTTD
+200 ESNTSENTTD

-222 TKEEPTTESNSNQTT
+222 PKEVPTTEKPSNQTT
-237 SSKSHSSVVDK
+237 SSKSETSIVDK

-263 ESSKDNTSNQLSSNE
+263 ESSKENDSNQLPSDE
-278 NSTEEATT
+278 NSTEEETT
-286 ESIEKDDSTKET
+286 ESSSIQDAPT
-298 PSTENTTRSSS
+298 TENTTHSNS
-309 NHHLLDGLAELNNI
+309 NHHILDGLAKLNDTH
-323 NKDQNLDNDALHHQ
+323 KDQDLDTDARHHQ
-337 FDKINNQLSEAEK
+337 FDKVNHQLSETEK
-350 INQDIS
+350 INQAIA
-356 KIEKDQA
+356 KIENSKDDA
-363 DSSHLYINRKLDQL
+363 SHLYINRKLDQL
-377 SDLRNKVQ
+377 SDLRDNIQ
-385 NQADL
+385 HQADL

-403 TVRKNVE
+403 TVRKNIE

-421 QASDKQRAAED
+421 QVSDKQRAAED
-432 VLNSVLSKNEAQ
+432 ILNSVFSKNEAQ
-444 DILKNI
+444 HILKNI

-457 KQIADQIMEQI
+457 KQIADQIMKQI

-513 LANAHLTNSQI
+513 LANDHLTNSQI

-532 NQQGLVS
+532 NQHGLVS
-539 GDDILNNILDKTS
+539 SDDILNDILDKTS
-552 NRKKAIETMLAT
+552 NRKQAIETMLAT

-604 QLQNNLGQAKNRLN
+604 QLQNSLGQAKNRLN
-618 YILDPIL
+618 YILDPIV

-644 SSLLGNGLDLL
+644 SNLLGNGLDLL
-655 GGLTGNNLL
+655 GGLTGSHLL

-693 TQGLSLGNLGDDGL
+693 TQGLSLGHLGDDGL
-707 LSGLFNDDGNL
+707 LSGLFNSDGNL

-725 AIKKNWV
+725 AIKKNWI

>member
-41 AFAATQDS
+41 AFAATQDAE
-49 QTPSSENT
+49 TATSET
-57 KHIQKDLQDAINK
+57 TTHVQKDLQDAMNK

-75 NQLKSLSAVELK
+75 KQLKHLSAVELK

-96 KDRTEIKDIIKEA
+96 KNQNEIKDIIKEA
-109 KKENTATAQENATD
+109 KKENKVTAQENTTD
-123 VSNKDNNIETDS
+123 VSNKDNS
-135 TESPS
+135 TESSS
-140 TQDVSTEEK
+140 TQDASTEEEEK
-149 ATTTNDDDT
+149 ATTSNDT

-164 NTSSELDKIVSDL
+164 NISNELDNIVSDL
-177 DDLSNKVDTSQQND
+177 DTLSNKVDSGQQKD
-191 ATTNESSTS
+191 ATTSNESSSS
-200 ESNTFENTTD
+200 ESNTSENTTD

-222 TKEEPTTESNSNQTT
+222 PKEVPTTEKPSNQTT
-237 SSKSHSSVVDK
+237 SSKSETSIVDK

-263 ESSKDNTSNQLSSNE
+263 ESSKENDSNQLPSDE
-278 NSTEEATT
+278 NSTEEETT
-286 ESIEKDDSTKET
+286 ESSSTQDAPT
-298 PSTENTTRSSS
+298 TEDTTNSNS
-309 NHHLLDGLAELNNI
+309 NHHVLDGLAKLNDTH
-323 NKDQNLDNDALHHQ
+323 KDQDLDTDARHHQ
-337 FDKINNQLSEAEK
+337 FDKVNHQLSETEK
-350 INQDIS
+350 INQAIA
-356 KIEKDQA
+356 KIENSKDDA
-363 DSSHLYINRKLDQL
+363 SHLYINRKLDQL
-377 SDLRNKVQ
+377 SDLRDNIQ
-385 NQADL
+385 HQADL

-403 TVRKNVE
+403 TVRKNIE

-421 QASDKQRAAED
+421 QVSDKQRAAED
-432 VLNSVLSKNEAQ
+432 VLNSVFSKNEAQ
-444 DILKNI
+444 HILKNI

-457 KQIADQIMEQI
+457 KQIADQIMKQI

-513 LANAHLTNSQI
+513 LANDHLTNSQI

-532 NQQGLVS
+532 NQHGLVS
-539 GDDILNNILDKTS
+539 SDDILNDILDKTS
-552 NRKKAIETMLAT
+552 NRKQAIETMLAT

-604 QLQNNLGQAKNRLN
+604 QLQNSLDQAKNRLN
-618 YILDPIL
+618 YILDPIV

-644 SSLLGNGLDLL
+644 SNLLGNGLDLL
-655 GGLTGNNLL
+655 GGLTGSHLL

-693 TQGLSLGNLGDDGL
+693 TQGLSLGHLGDDGL
-707 LSGLFNDDGNL
+707 LSGLFNSDGNL

-725 AIKKNWV
+725 AIKKNWI

>member
-41 AFAATQDS
+41 AFAATQDAE
-49 QTPSSENT
+49 TATSET
-57 KHIQKDLQDAINK
+57 TTHVQKDLQDAMNK

-75 NQLKSLSAVELK
+75 KQLKHLSAVELK

-96 KDRTEIKDIIKEA
+96 KNQNEIKNIIKEA
-109 KKENTATAQENATD
+109 KKENKVTAQENTTD
-123 VSNKDNNIETDS
+123 VSNKDNS
-135 TESPS
+135 TESSS
-140 TQDVSTEEK
+140 TQDASTEEEEK
-149 ATTTNDDDT
+149 ATTSNDT

-164 NTSSELDKIVSDL
+164 NISNELDNIVSDL
-177 DDLSNKVDTSQQND
+177 DTLSNKVDSGQQKD
-191 ATTNESSTS
+191 ATTSNESSSS
-200 ESNTFENTTD
+200 ESNTSENTTD

-222 TKEEPTTESNSNQTT
+222 PKEMPTTEKPSNQTT
-237 SSKSHSSVVDK
+237 SSKSETSIVDK

-263 ESSKDNTSNQLSSNE
+263 ESSKENDSNQLPSDE
-278 NSTEEATT
+278 NSTEEETT
-286 ESIEKDDSTKET
+286 ESSSIQDAPT
-298 PSTENTTRSSS
+298 TENTTHSNS
-309 NHHLLDGLAELNNI
+309 NHHILEGLAKLNDTH
-323 NKDQNLDNDALHHQ
+323 KDQDLDTDARHHQ
-337 FDKINNQLSEAEK
+337 FDKVNHQLSETEK
-350 INQDIS
+350 INQAIA
-356 KIEKDQA
+356 KIENSKDDA
-363 DSSHLYINRKLDQL
+363 SHLYINRKLDQL
-377 SDLRNKVQ
+377 SDLRDNIQ
-385 NQADL
+385 HQADL

-403 TVRKNVE
+403 TVRKNIE

-432 VLNSVLSKNEAQ
+432 ILNSVFSKNEAQ
-444 DILKNI
+444 HILKNI

-457 KQIADQIMEQI
+457 KQIADQIMKQI

-480 KSMLEQATNK
+480 KSMLEQASNK

-513 LANAHLTNSQI
+513 LANDHLTNSQI

-532 NQQGLVS
+532 NQHGLVS
-539 GDDILNNILDKTS
+539 SDDILNDILDKTS
-552 NRKKAIETMLAT
+552 NRKQAIETMLAT

-604 QLQNNLGQAKNRLN
+604 QLQNSLGQAKNRLN
-618 YILDPIL
+618 YILDPIV

-644 SSLLGNGLDLL
+644 SNLLGNGLDLL
-655 GGLTGNNLL
+655 GGLTGSHLL

-670 SSLLDGLT
+670 SSLFDGLT

-693 TQGLSLGNLGDDGL
+693 TQGLSLGHLGDDGL
-707 LSGLFNDDGNL
+707 LSGLFNSDGNL

-725 AIKKNWV
+725 AIKKNWI

>member
-41 AFAATQDS
+41 AFAATQDAE
-49 QTPSSENT
+49 TATSET
-57 KHIQKDLQDAINK
+57 TTHVQKDLQDAMNK

-75 NQLKSLSAVELK
+75 KQLKHLSAVELK

-96 KDRTEIKDIIKEA
+96 KNQNEIKNIIKEA
-109 KKENTATAQENATD
+109 KKENKVTAQENTTD
-123 VSNKDNNIETDS
+123 VSNKDNS
-135 TESPS
+135 TESSS
-140 TQDVSTEEK
+140 TQDASTEEEEK
-149 ATTTNDDDT
+149 ATTSNDT

-164 NTSSELDKIVSDL
+164 NILNELDNIVSDL
-177 DDLSNKVDTSQQND
+177 DTLSNKVDSGQQKD
-191 ATTNESSTS
+191 ATTSNESSSS
-200 ESNTFENTTD
+200 ESNTSENTTD

-222 TKEEPTTESNSNQTT
+222 PKEMPTTEKPSNQTT
-237 SSKSHSSVVDK
+237 SSKSETSIVDK

-263 ESSKDNTSNQLSSNE
+263 ESSKENDSNQLPSDE
-278 NSTEEATT
+278 NSTEEETT
-286 ESIEKDDSTKET
+286 ESSSIQDAPT
-298 PSTENTTRSSS
+298 TENTTHSNS
-309 NHHLLDGLAELNNI
+309 NHHILDGLAKLNDTH
-323 NKDQNLDNDALHHQ
+323 KDQDLDTDARHHQ
-337 FDKINNQLSEAEK
+337 FDKVNHQLSETEK
-350 INQDIS
+350 INQAIA
-356 KIEKDQA
+356 KIENSQDDA
-363 DSSHLYINRKLDQL
+363 SHLYINRKLDQL
-377 SDLRNKVQ
+377 SDLRDKIQ

-403 TVRKNVE
+403 TVRKNIE

-421 QASDKQRAAED
+421 QVSDKQRAAED
-432 VLNSVLSKNEAQ
+432 ILNSVFSKNEAQ
-444 DILKNI
+444 HILKNI

-457 KQIADQIMEQI
+457 KQIADQIMKQI

-513 LANAHLTNSQI
+513 LANDHLTNSQI

-532 NQQGLVS
+532 NQHGLVS
-539 GDDILNNILDKTS
+539 SDDILNDILDKTS
-552 NRKKAIETMLAT
+552 NRKQAIETMLAT

-604 QLQNNLGQAKNRLN
+604 QLQNSLGQAKNRLN
-618 YILDPIL
+618 YILDPIV

-644 SSLLGNGLDLL
+644 SNLLGNGLDLL
-655 GGLTGNNLL
+655 GGLTGSHLL

-693 TQGLSLGNLGDDGL
+693 TQGLSLGHLGDDGL
-707 LSGLFNDDGNL
+707 LSGLFNSDGNL

-725 AIKKNWV
+725 AIKKNWI

>member
-6 QNKNRKMSKLSSYL
+6 QNENRKMSKLSSYL

-41 AFAATQDS
+41 AFAATQDAE
-49 QTPSSENT
+49 TATSET
-57 KHIQKDLQDAINK
+57 STHVQKDLQDAMNK

-75 NQLKSLSAVELK
+75 KQLKHLSAVELK

-96 KDRTEIKDIIKEA
+96 KNQNEIKDIIKEA
-109 KKENTATAQENATD
+109 KKENKATAQENTTD
-123 VSNKDNNIETDS
+123 VSNKDNS
-135 TESPS
+135 TESSS
-140 TQDVSTEEK
+140 TQDASTEEEK
-149 ATTTNDDDT
+149 ATTSNDT

-164 NTSSELDKIVSDL
+164 NISNDLDNIVSDL
-177 DDLSNKVDTSQQND
+177 DVLSNKVDSGQQKD
-191 ATTNESSTS
+191 ATTSNESSSS
-200 ESNTFENTTD
+200 ESNTSENTTD
-210 EVTKEEPTTEES
+210 EVTKEESTTEES
-222 TKEEPTTESNSNQTT
+222 SKEAPTTEDPSNQPT
-237 SSKSHSSVVDK
+237 SSKSETSIVDK
-248 LDSIKNDIDSAKKDI
+248 LDSIKNDIDSAKKDM
-263 ESSKDNTSNQLSSNE
+263 ESSKENNSNQLPSDDN
-278 NSTEEATT
+278 NTEEATT
-286 ESIEKDDSTKET
+286 ESSSTQEAPT
-298 PSTENTTRSSS
+298 TEDTTHSNS
-309 NHHLLDGLAELNNI
+309 NHHILDGLAKLNDTH
-323 NKDQNLDNDALHHQ
+323 KDQDLDTDVRHHQ
-337 FDKINNQLSEAEK
+337 FDKVNHQLSETEK
-350 INQDIS
+350 INQAIA
-356 KIEKDQA
+356 KIENSKDDA
-363 DSSHLYINRKLDQL
+363 SHLYINRKLDQL
-377 SDLRNKVQ
+377 SDLRDKIQ

-403 TVRKNVE
+403 TVRKNIE

-421 QASDKQRAAED
+421 QASDKQHAVED
-432 VLNSVLSKNEAQ
+432 ILNSVFSKNEAQ
-444 DILKNI
+444 HILKNI

-457 KQIADQIMEQI
+457 KQIADQIMKQI

-513 LANAHLTNSQI
+513 LANDHLTNSQI

-532 NQQGLVS
+532 NQHGLVS
-539 GDDILNNILDKTS
+539 SDDILNDILDKTS
-552 NRKKAIETMLAT
+552 NRKQAIETMLAT

-604 QLQNNLGQAKNRLN
+604 QLQNSLGQAKNRLN
-618 YILDPIL
+618 YILDPIV

-644 SSLLGNGLDLL
+644 SS
-655 GGLTGNNLL
+655 LL

-693 TQGLSLGNLGDDGL
+693 TQGLSLGHLGDDGL
-707 LSGLFNDDGNL
+707 LSGLFNSDGNL

-725 AIKKNWV
+725 AIKKNWI